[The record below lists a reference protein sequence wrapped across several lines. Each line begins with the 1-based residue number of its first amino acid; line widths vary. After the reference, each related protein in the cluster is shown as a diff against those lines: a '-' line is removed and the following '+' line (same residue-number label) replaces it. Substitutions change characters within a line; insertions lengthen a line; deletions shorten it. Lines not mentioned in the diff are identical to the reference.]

1 MRSGR
6 LSGKT
11 SEDFPILSRSIRNI
25 FVFRIL
31 SALIAVLTISLV
43 SFSQYKKSTID
54 PPPPPPHPDTE
65 IVGGDSLEMISPV
78 RPTIPI
84 STEDFSRKEYPADLN
99 TPKNITTEA
108 IYDPEAGMYVLHT
121 RLGEKDILTPFL
133 MNAADYHD
141 MVNRQEMQDYFRSQN
156 SLNFEQKGR
165 EPFNILDMNFALGPL
180 EKVFGPG
187 GVRLT
192 TQGSVQ
198 ISAGVKSNKTDNP
211 ALSLRSRR
219 KTYFD
224 FNQKI
229 QATINASVGDKMK
242 FNMNYN
248 TDATFNFDQQKLKL
262 QYEGK
267 EDEIIKNI
275 EAGNVSMTTGSSLI
289 RGGTALFGAKAKL
302 QFGKLTLTGLLSQQN
317 SESKTIS
324 TQGGVQSTDFAIS
337 AADYDANRHFFLS
350 QYFYSHY
357 DDNCAKLPYVAS
369 GVNITR
375 IEVWITNKTQ
385 KFDESRNFVAFMDL
399 GETSRL
405 GNDYWTPDFAVPV
418 PSNQSNNLLQILKNN
433 FPAARNINQ
442 VTEVLRPL
450 SAYGIEGG
458 KDYEKVESARLLS
471 SSEFTLNAALGYIS
485 LKQALNTDEV
495 LGVAFEYTY
504 NGKVYQVGEFSGDV
518 PTTDNALYLK
528 LLRGTTVTPKLPM
541 WQLMMKNVYSLGAYQ
556 IQKKDFRLNVK
567 FLSDSTGVEI
577 PYLPVGSISN
587 KPLLQVV
594 GLDRI
599 DSNGESVSDGIFDF
613 IEGYTIQTSN
623 GKIIFPVAEPFGAN
637 LRTQIANEAIADR
650 YVYQELYDSTLV
662 VAKQF
667 ADKNKFTLYGK
678 YTSGKGSQ
686 INLGAMNVPRGS
698 VVVTAGGATLVENSD
713 YTVDY
718 SMGIVTITNQSIID
732 SGTNVSVS
740 LENQSMFSMQRKTLM
755 GLDAQYRFNKDLTI
769 GATMLHFGE
778 RSLTE
783 KVGIG
788 EETIN
793 NTMFGVNLSFNK
805 KFMWLTDLLNKVP
818 TINAVAPSSLTLTAE
833 YAQLVPS
840 RQKTGTNQGSSYVD
854 DFETSQT
861 AVDLRNPYSWFL
873 ASTPQ
878 DNGPDPLFPEASLS
892 NDPAYGKNRGLLA
905 WNYIDRIFTQKN
917 SSMLPGYLKNDLKQ
931 LSNPYVR
938 EIQVRE
944 IYPGRE
950 TNYGD
955 ANYIQ
960 TLNLSFYPKERG
972 PYNVD
977 ADNID
982 SDGMLLSPEKRWGGI
997 MRKLD
1002 NPNFES
1008 SNVEYIQFWLLDPFL
1023 DKDAPA
1029 NPGGDLYFNFG
1040 EISEDILKDGMKSYE
1055 NGLPVDGNEEFI
1067 EETVWGKISKQN
1079 SLTYAFENAPDARLL
1094 QDVGLDGIPT
1104 EEEFTFPTYG
1114 GFVDKLRTRLS
1125 AEAIAR
1131 MQDDPLSVFNDPA
1144 GDNYHF
1150 FRSDYYDQQ
1159 HTSILD
1165 RYKHY
1170 NGVEGNSL
1178 SPDQSPNRQYQSSRA
1193 VPDVE
1198 DINQDNTLNEYERYF
1213 QYKVSIRPE
1222 DLVVGR
1228 NYVTDRQV
1236 SVVPVRDGQQEAVW
1250 YQFKIPL
1257 SNPDKVVGGI
1267 SDFSTIRFAR
1277 IFMTGFSETTHLRF
1291 GSLELVRG
1299 EWRDYKFNLNS
1310 RNDSPAEG
1318 DVDMSVVNIEENS
1331 KRQPVNYILPPG
1343 VTRIQDASAASAT
1356 QLNEQSLQLKLTG
1369 IQPGDARGIYK
1380 NTQMDLRIYKRLQ
1393 MWVHAE
1399 AEVDD
1404 RTNLKDGDLALFVRI
1419 GSDVKNNYYEYEIP
1433 LEITAPGVYNN
1444 YSSADRWIVW
1454 PLQNFLDLPFELFT
1468 NAKTERN
1475 HQMSLGTEGVG
1486 YMKLFSVR
1494 DPENQ
1499 RNSVSVLGNPSLSDV
1514 RTMLIGVRNKSNT
1527 VKDGTIWLN
1536 ELKVTEFNQ
1545 EGGWAAKVNANLA
1558 ISDVA
1563 TVNFAMHKET
1573 AGFGAVDQGLASR
1586 RLDNYDQYNFSIQGN
1601 AGKLLPEKVKLSAPI
1616 YYSKSSETTTPK
1628 YNPLD
1633 QDILLKEALKAAT
1646 SKAEKDS
1653 ISRYAL
1659 TKNISESFSISN
1671 LRFNISSTNAMPWDP
1686 ANFTFA
1692 FNFNKQRK
1700 FDPTTEYDNT
1710 SDYRGSFQYSYS
1722 PYFKPWKP
1730 FEKLQGKSKFQKFL
1744 KEWQLNWLF
1753 NNLTFFTNMSRHYYE
1768 QQTRSEV
1775 DVDMQL
1781 PVQVSKNFLWDRQL
1795 SLNWNPTQSLS
1806 LSFQSNTTARIEE
1819 TLGAVNKKLFPDKY
1833 RDWKDTVINSIKGLG
1848 TPWNYNQTF
1857 TGSYKAPFNKIPFLD
1872 YLTGNLSYTSNYQWD
1887 RGTQV
1892 QGVDMGNQISN
1903 QTTWNADARFNFETL
1918 YNHSKFLKEINQRFS
1933 NRGSMAARNPAAAKR
1948 NNANQKDKSRRLTK
1962 SLKLSPDSTTIFT
1975 HNLKTKEV
1983 AVTATVKGKPLA
1995 LQTNVLDENRV
2006 EILNKVDAI
2015 VDLTVREKVKKEK
2028 KNLSK
2033 EIIAHGLRFLMAPR
2047 SFSMRWRQNHSL
2059 NLPLF
2064 SPSVGD
2070 VFGQTNANG
2079 PMAPGLGFAFGFYD
2093 ESYVDKALENGWLLT
2108 DGSSTSPAIW
2118 NKGEEFHFE
2127 LTLEPIRGLKITL
2140 TENLTDNRT
2149 NQVQF
2154 MYSGMPT
2161 SRTGSYTRTHVALA
2175 SALKGCKA
2183 EDGYASDAFSRFLE
2197 YIPEIA
2203 TRYEER
2209 YAQIRYP
2216 DAGFLQGSPLAGAVY
2231 DPKVGSVSQTSSDV
2245 LIPAFLAAY
2254 SGKDPKKVSLN
2265 LFPGLSS
2272 VLPNWKITYDG
2283 FVNLGNMKK
2292 WFKSFTVQHA
2302 YNCTYSAGSYT
2313 SYLNWIGVDGE
2324 FGFTLDESSG
2334 NPIPSSPY
2342 NISSVAITERFN
2354 PLIGFNATLNND
2366 LKVNLQYTDSRT
2378 LSLNSQA
2385 GQIVETGSRQI
2396 TIGAG
2401 YKIANFNKIIKIGSR
2416 QGGVSNDLSID
2427 LDLNFANNSSL
2438 IRRIETAYTQAT
2450 QGTKSFSLNF
2460 MASYV
2465 LSRRITLAAF
2475 FDHQVNTP
2483 LVSSSAFPTS
2493 NSNFGVSINMS
2504 LAR

>member
-1 MRSGR
+1 MA
-6 LSGKT
+6 
-11 SEDFPILSRSIRNI
+11 
-25 FVFRIL
+25 
-31 SALIAVLTISLV
+31 ALIAVLTLSLA
-43 SFSQYKKSTID
+43 SFSQYTKSTLD
-54 PPPPPPHPDTE
+54 PPPPPPVPDTR
-65 IVGGDSLEMISPV
+65 VTGGDSLELQTPV
-78 RPTIPI
+78 RPTVQIRA
-84 STEDFSRKEYPADLN
+84 EDFEGKEYPADLKN
-99 TPKNITTEA
+99 PKNITTQA
-108 IYDPEAGMYVLHT
+108 VYDPESGMYVLHT
-121 RLGEKDILTPFL
+121 RIGEKDIITPF
-133 MNAADYHD
+133 MMTAEDYHRIANRED
-141 MVNRQEMQDYFRSQN
+141 MYDYFRSQN
-156 SLNFEQKGR
+156 SANYEKKGK
-165 EPFNILDMNFALGPL
+165 EAFNILDMNFALGPL

-192 TQGSVQ
+192 TQGSIQ
-198 ISAGVKSNKTDNP
+198 LSAGVKSNKTDNP
-211 ALSLRSRR
+211 ALSLKSRR

-224 FNQKI
+224 FDQKI

-248 TDATFNFDQQKLKL
+248 TDATFSFDSQKLKL

-267 EDEIIKNI
+267 EDEIIKNL

-324 TQGGVQSTDFAIS
+324 TQGGVQSTKFEIS
-337 AADYDANRHFFLS
+337 TADYDANRHFFLS
-350 QYFYSHY
+350 QYFYQHY
-357 DDNCAKLPYVAS
+357 DEFCSKLPYVSS
-369 GVNITR
+369 GINITR

-385 KFDESRNFVAFMDL
+385 KFDESRNFVSFMDL
-399 GETSRL
+399 GENSRL
-405 GNDYWTPDFAVPV
+405 GNDYWTPDMSVPV
-418 PSNQSNNLLQILKNN
+418 PSNSSNNLLQVIKTEY
-433 FPAARNINQ
+433 PAARNINQ
-442 VTEVLRPL
+442 VTEALKPL
-450 SAYGIEGG
+450 QAFGIEGG
-458 KDYEKVESARLLS
+458 KDFEKVESARLLN
-471 SSEFTLNAALGYIS
+471 SSEYTLNSALGYIS

-495 LGVAFEYTY
+495 LAVAFEYTY

-518 PTTDNALYLK
+518 SSTESALFLK
-528 LLRGTTVTPKLPM
+528 MLRGTTVSPRLPM
-541 WQLMMKNVYSLGAYQ
+541 WQLMMKNIYSLGAYQ
-556 IQKKDFRLNVK
+556 IQKSNFKLNIK
-567 FLSDSTGVEI
+567 FLSDSTGIEI
-577 PYLPVGSISN
+577 PYLPVGPIAN
-587 KPLLQVV
+587 QPLLRVM
-594 GLDRI
+594 GLDQI

-613 IEGYTIQTSN
+613 IEGYTIQTSS
-623 GKIIFPVAEPFGAN
+623 GKVIFPVAEPFGSN
-637 LRTQIANEAIADR
+637 LRRKIGNDALADP

-667 ADKNKFTLYGK
+667 ADKNKFTISGE
-678 YTSGKGSQ
+678 YTSGRGSQ

-698 VVVTAGGATLVENSD
+698 VVVTAGGAVLTENSD

-769 GATMLHFGE
+769 GGTLLHFGE
-778 RSLTE
+778 KSLTE
-783 KVGIG
+783 KVAIG
-788 EETIN
+788 DEIIN
-793 NTMFGVNLSFNK
+793 NTMFGVNLSYNK
-805 KFMWLTDLLNKVP
+805 QFMWLTNLLNKVP
-818 TINAVAPSSLTLTAE
+818 TINATAPSTFSLTAE
-833 YAQLVPS
+833 YARLVPS
-840 RQKTGTNQGSSYVD
+840 KQKTGTNQGSSYVD

-861 AVDLRNPYSWFL
+861 GVDLRNPYSWFL

-878 DNGPDPLFPEASLS
+878 DNSSDALFPEASLS
-892 NDPAYGKNRGLLA
+892 NNPAYGKNRALLA

-944 IYPGRE
+944 IYPGRN

-960 TLNLSFYPKERG
+960 TLNLSFYPRERG

-982 SDGMLLSPEKRWGGI
+982 ADGNLLNPEKRWGGI
-997 MRKLD
+997 MRKLE
-1002 NPNFES
+1002 NSNFES

-1023 DKDAPA
+1023 DPDAPA

-1055 NGLPVDGNEEFI
+1055 NGLPVDGNDEFI
-1067 EETVWGKISKQN
+1067 EETVWGKVSKQN
-1079 SLTYAFENAPDARLL
+1079 SLTYAFENTPDARLL
-1094 QDVGLDGIPT
+1094 QDVGLDGIST
-1104 EEEFTFPTYG
+1104 EQEFSFPTYADFLESLRG
-1114 GFVDKLRTRLS
+1114 KLS
-1125 AEAIAR
+1125 PEAIVR
-1131 MQDDPLSVFNDPA
+1131 MQEDPASVFNDPA

-1150 FRSDYYDQQ
+1150 FRSDYYDAQ

-1178 SPDQSPNRQYQSSRA
+1178 SPDQSSNPQYQSSRS

-1213 QYKVSIRPE
+1213 QYRVSIRPE
-1222 DLVVGR
+1222 DLVVGK

-1236 SVVPVRDGQQEAVW
+1236 TKIPTREGSQDAVW

-1257 SNPDKVVGGI
+1257 SSPDKVVGGI

-1277 IFMTGFSETTHLRF
+1277 IFMTGFSEVTHLRF

-1310 RNDSPAEG
+1310 RNDAPAEG
-1318 DVDMSVVNIEENS
+1318 ELDMSVVNIEENS
-1331 KRQPVNYILPPG
+1331 NRTPVAYVLPPG
-1343 VTRIQDASAASAT
+1343 VTRIQDSSSAAAT

-1380 NTQMDLRIYKRLQ
+1380 NTQLDLRIYKRLQ

-1399 AEVDD
+1399 AEIDD
-1404 RTNLKDGDLALFVRI
+1404 RTNLKDGDLAIFVRL

-1433 LEITAPGVYNN
+1433 LDITPEGVYHNN
-1444 YSSADRWIVW
+1444 SAADRWLVW
-1454 PLQNFLDLPFELFT
+1454 PQNNFLDLPFEILT
-1468 NAKTERN
+1468 NTKVERN
-1475 HQMSLGTEGVG
+1475 RMMSEGMEGVG
-1486 YMKLFSVR
+1486 YTRLYSTR
-1494 DPENQ
+1494 DPGNQ
-1499 RNSVSVLGNPSLSDV
+1499 RNTVSVLGNPSLSDV
-1514 RTMLIGVRNKSNT
+1514 RTMLIGIRNKSNT
-1527 VKDGTIWLN
+1527 VKDGTVWVN

-1558 ISDVA
+1558 ISDIA

-1573 AGFGAVDQGLASR
+1573 AGFGSVDQGLSAR
-1586 RLDNYDQYNFSIQGN
+1586 RLDNYDQYNVAVQGN
-1601 AGKLLPEKVKLSAPI
+1601 VGKLVPEKLKLSAPV
-1616 YYSKSSETTTPK
+1616 YYSRSSETSTPK

-1633 QDILLKEALKAAT
+1633 QDILLKDALSAAT
-1646 SKAEKDS
+1646 TKAEKDS

-1659 TKNISESFSISN
+1659 TKKVTESFSLSN
-1671 LRFNISSTNAMPWDP
+1671 LRFNVTSKNAMPWDP
-1686 ANFTFA
+1686 ANFTVA
-1692 FNFNKQRK
+1692 FNFNKQRNM
-1700 FDPTTEYDNT
+1700 DPTTEYENT

-1722 PYFKPWKP
+1722 PYFKPFKP
-1730 FEKLQGKSKFQKFL
+1730 FSGLKGKSKLQKFL
-1744 KEWQLNWLF
+1744 KDWQLNWLF
-1753 NNLTFFTNMSRHYYE
+1753 NNLTFYTSMSRHYYE
-1768 QQTRSEV
+1768 QQTRSEL

-1781 PVQVSKNFLWDRQL
+1781 PVQVSKNFLWDRQF
-1795 SLNWNPTQSLS
+1795 SINWNPTQSLT
-1806 LSFQSNTTARIEE
+1806 LSFSSNTTARIEE
-1819 TLGAVNKKLFPDKY
+1819 TIGAVNKKLFPDKY

-1872 YLTGNLSYTSNYQWD
+1872 YLSANVTYSSNYQWD
-1887 RGTQV
+1887 RGTQL
-1892 QGVDMGNQISN
+1892 QGVDMGNTIQN
-1903 QTTWNADARFNFETL
+1903 QTTWNADARLNFETL

-1933 NRGSMAARNPAAAKR
+1933 AKSGARAGKNAGAARKNVKKDV
-1948 NNANQKDKSRRLTK
+1948 KDKKVEKTIQ
-1962 SLKLSPDSTTIFT
+1962 LSSDSTTVFR
-1975 HNLKTKEV
+1975 HNLKTKDV
-1983 AVTATVKGKPLA
+1983 ALTATVKGKHYKLE
-1995 LQTNVLDENRV
+1995 TKVIDENSV
-2006 EILNKVDAI
+2006 EILNKGSEI
-2015 VDLTVREKVKKEK
+2015 INLIVREKKKEEK
-2028 KNLSK
+2028 KKFGTELLQ
-2033 EIIAHGLRFLMAPR
+2033 HGVRLLMAPR
-2047 SFSMRWRQNHSL
+2047 SLSFRWRQNHSL

-2064 SPSVGD
+2064 MPSVGD
-2070 VFGQTNANG
+2070 IFGQSTNYG
-2079 PMAPGLGFAFGFYD
+2079 PMTPGLDFAFGFYD
-2093 ESYVDKALENGWLLT
+2093 ESFVDKALDRGWLLT
-2108 DGSSTSPAIW
+2108 DGVSTSPAVW

-2149 NQVQF
+2149 HQVQF

-2161 SRTGSYTRTHVALA
+2161 SRTGSYTRTHMAIA
-2175 SALKGCKA
+2175 TALKSSKA
-2183 EDGYASDAFSRFLE
+2183 ENGYNSEAFNRFLE
-2197 YIPEIA
+2197 YIPVVAE
-2203 TRYEER
+2203 RYEAK
-2209 YAQIRYP
+2209 YAGMYYP
-2216 DAGFLQGSPLAGAVY
+2216 EAGFLEGSPLGGTVY
-2231 DPKVGSVSQTSSDV
+2231 NPEVGRVSRTSSDV
-2245 LIPAFLAAY
+2245 LVPAFIAAY
-2254 SGKDPKKVSLN
+2254 SGMDINKMSLD

-2272 VLPNWKITYDG
+2272 MLPNWKITYDG
-2283 FVNLGNMKK
+2283 FINLGNMKK
-2292 WFKSFTVQHA
+2292 WFKSFTIQHA
-2302 YNCTYSAGSYT
+2302 YNCTYSTGGYS
-2313 SYLNWIGVDGE
+2313 SYLNWVGVNGDY
-2324 FGFTLDESSG
+2324 GFTLDEATQS
-2334 NPIPSSPY
+2334 PVPSSPY

-2366 LKVNLQYTDSRT
+2366 LKINMQYTDSRT
-2378 LSLNSQA
+2378 LNLNSQA

-2416 QGGVSNDLSID
+2416 QGNVSNDLTLD
-2427 LDLNFANNSSL
+2427 LDLNFASNSSL

-2465 LSRRITLAAF
+2465 LSRRITLAAY

>member
-1 MRSGR
+1 M
-6 LSGKT
+6 
-11 SEDFPILSRSIRNI
+11 
-25 FVFRIL
+25 
-31 SALIAVLTISLV
+31 
-43 SFSQYKKSTID
+43 
-54 PPPPPPHPDTE
+54 PPVPDTD
-65 IVGGDSLEMISPV
+65 VKGGDSLEMIYPV
-78 RPTIPI
+78 KPTIPL
-84 STEDFSRKEYPADLN
+84 DFQDFKGREYPSDLRD
-99 TPKNITTEA
+99 PKNITTEVV
-108 IYDPEAGMYVLHT
+108 YDPSSGMYMLHT
-121 RLGEKDILTPFL
+121 RLGEKDIVTPF
-133 MNAADYHD
+133 MMTAEEYHE
-141 MVNRQEMQDYFRSQN
+141 MVNRNEMYDFFRSQN
-156 SLNFEQKGR
+156 TYNFEQKGR

-192 TQGSVQ
+192 TQGSIQ

-211 ALSLRSRR
+211 SLSLRSRR

-248 TDATFNFDQQKLKL
+248 TDATFNFDSQKLKL

-302 QFGKLTLTGLLSQQN
+302 QFGKLTLTGLVSQQN
-317 SESKTIS
+317 SESKSIT
-324 TQGGVQSTDFAIS
+324 TKGGVQSTDFEIS

-350 QYFYSHY
+350 QYFYQNY
-357 DDNCAKLPYVAS
+357 DKFCEKLPYVAS
-369 GVNITR
+369 GINITR

-385 KFDESRNFVAFMDL
+385 KFDESRNFVGFMDL
-399 GETSRL
+399 GENQRL
-405 GNDYWTPDFAVPV
+405 ANDYWKPNLSIPV
-418 PSNQSNNLLQILKNN
+418 PSNQSNDLLNILKTQY
-433 FPAARNINQ
+433 PGARNINQ
-442 VTEVLRPL
+442 VTEVLKPL
-450 SAYGIEGG
+450 NAYGIEGG
-458 KDYEKVESARLLS
+458 KDFEKVESARLLN
-471 SSEFTLNAALGYIS
+471 SSEYTLNSSLGYIS

-495 LGVAFEYTY
+495 LAVAFEYTY
-504 NGKVYQVGEFSGDV
+504 NGKVYQVGEFSADV
-518 PTTDNALYLK
+518 TSTESALYLK
-528 LLRGTTVTPKLPM
+528 MLRGTTVTPYLPM

-556 IQKKDFRLNVK
+556 IQKNNFKMNIK
-567 FLSDSTGVEI
+567 FLSDSTGIEI
-577 PYLPVGSISN
+577 PYLPVASISN
-587 KPLLQVV
+587 KPLIQVM

-623 GKIIFPVAEPFGAN
+623 GKIIFPVAEPFGEN
-637 LRTQIANEAIADR
+637 LRREINNDALAAP

-667 ADKNKFTLYGK
+667 ADKNKFTLTGQ
-678 YTSGKGSQ
+678 YTSGRGST

-698 VVVTAGGATLVENSD
+698 VVVTAGGAVLTENSD

-718 SMGIVTITNQSIID
+718 SMGIVTITNQSIIE

-755 GLDAQYRFNKDLTI
+755 GLDAQYSFNKDLTL
-769 GATMLHFGE
+769 GGTLLHFGE
-778 RSLTE
+778 KSLTE

-788 EETIN
+788 EELIN
-793 NTMFGVNLSFNK
+793 NTMFGFNLNYNK
-805 KFMWLTDLLNKVP
+805 QFMWLTNLVNKIP
-818 TINAVAPSSLTLTAE
+818 TVNATAPSVFNMKAE
-833 YAQLVPS
+833 YAQIVPAK
-840 RQKTGTNQGSSYVD
+840 QKTGTNQGSSYVD

-861 AVDLRNPYSWFL
+861 GVDLRNPYSWFL

-878 DNGPDPLFPEASLS
+878 DNSSDALFPEASLS
-892 NDPAYGKNRGLLA
+892 NNPDYGKNRALLA

-950 TNYGD
+950 TSYGD
-955 ANYIQ
+955 QNYIQ

-982 SDGMLLSPEKRWGGI
+982 SDGSLLNPEKRWGGI
-997 MRKLD
+997 MRRIE
-1002 NPNFES
+1002 NSNFET
-1008 SNVEYIQFWLLDPFL
+1008 SNVEYLQFWLLDPFL
-1023 DKDAPA
+1023 DEDGKK

-1055 NGLPVDGNEEFI
+1055 NGLPVDGNNEFI
-1067 EETVWGKISKQN
+1067 EETVWGKVSKQN
-1079 SLTYAFENAPDARLL
+1079 SLTYAFENTPDARLL

-1104 EEEFTFPTYG
+1104 SEEFNFPTYSE
-1114 GFVDKLRTRLS
+1114 FIDKLRTRLS
-1125 AEAIAR
+1125 AETVAK
-1131 MQDDPLSVFNDPA
+1131 MQEDPLSVFNDPA

-1150 FRSDYYDQQ
+1150 FRSDYYDAQ

-1178 SPDQSPNRQYQSSRA
+1178 SPDQSSNPQYQSSRA

-1222 DLVVGR
+1222 DLEVGR
-1228 NYVTDRQV
+1228 NYVTDKQV
-1236 SVVPVRDGQQEAVW
+1236 SSITTRDGRQEAVW

-1257 SNPDKVVGGI
+1257 SSPDKIVGGI

-1277 IFMTGFSETTHLRF
+1277 IFMTGFEETTHLRF

-1318 DVDMSVVNIEENS
+1318 ELDMSVVNIEENS
-1331 KRQPVNYILPPG
+1331 RRSPVNYILPPG
-1343 VTRIQDASAASAT
+1343 VTRIQDASAATAT
-1356 QLNEQSLQLKLTG
+1356 LLNEQSLQLKLTG

-1399 AEVDD
+1399 ADIDD
-1404 RTNLKDGDLALFVRI
+1404 RTNLKNGDLAIFIRV

-1433 LEITAPGVYNN
+1433 LDITPARSDYNN
-1444 YSSADRWIVW
+1444 NSTADRWIVW
-1454 PLQNFLDLPFELFT
+1454 PQNNFLDLPFELFT
-1468 NAKTERN
+1468 DTKVERN
-1475 HQMSLGTEGVG
+1475 HLMSEGVEGVG
-1486 YMKLFSVR
+1486 YRYLYSTR
-1494 DPENQ
+1494 DPDNQ
-1499 RNSVSVLGNPSLSDV
+1499 RNTVSVMGNPSLSDV
-1514 RTMLIGVRNKSNT
+1514 RTMLIGIRNKSNT
-1527 VKDGTIWLN
+1527 VKNGTVWVN

-1545 EGGWAAKVNANLA
+1545 DGGWAAKVNANLA
-1558 ISDVA
+1558 ISDIA
-1563 TVNFAMHKET
+1563 TINFAMHKET
-1573 AGFGAVDQGLASR
+1573 AGFGGVDQGLSAR
-1586 RLDNYDQYNFSIQGN
+1586 RLDNYDQYNIAVQGN
-1601 AGKLLPEKVKLSAPI
+1601 LGKLLPEKVKLSAPI
-1616 YYSKSSETTTPK
+1616 YYSKSSETSTPK

-1633 QDILLKEALKAAT
+1633 QDILLKDALAAAT

-1653 ISRYAL
+1653 IKNYAL
-1659 TKNISESFSISN
+1659 TKKVTESFSLTN
-1671 LRFNISSTNAMPWDP
+1671 LRFNVTSKNPMPWDP
-1686 ANFTFA
+1686 ANFTIA
-1692 FNFNKQRK
+1692 FNFNKQRN
-1700 FDPTTEYDNT
+1700 FDPTTEYENT

-1722 PYFKPWKP
+1722 PYFKPWRP
-1730 FEKLQGKSKFQKFL
+1730 FGNLKGKSKLQKFL
-1744 KEWQLNWLF
+1744 KEWQFNWLF
-1753 NNLTFFTNMSRHYYE
+1753 NNLTFYTGMSRHYYE
-1768 QQTRSEV
+1768 EQTRSEV
-1775 DVDMQL
+1775 DVNMQL

-1795 SLNWNPTQSLS
+1795 SLNWNPTQSLT
-1806 LSFQSNTTARIEE
+1806 LSFESNTTARIEE
-1819 TLGAVNKKLFPDKY
+1819 TVGAVNKKLFPDKY

-1848 TPWNYNQTF
+1848 TPWNYTQTF

-1887 RGTQV
+1887 RGVQV
-1892 QGVDMGNQISN
+1892 QDVDMGNNIRN

-1918 YNHSKFLKEINQRFS
+1918 YNHSKYLKEINQRF
-1933 NRGSMAARNPAAAKR
+1933 AARNNAR
-1948 NNANQKDKSRRLTK
+1948 NNRRNGNSGNDSEKEKKEPLKKVDKSIQLA
-1962 SLKLSPDSTTIFT
+1962 DSSIVFV
-1975 HNLKTKEV
+1975 HNLKTKNV
-1983 AVTATVKGKPLA
+1983 SVIAKHNAKPFPLR
-1995 LQTNVLDENRV
+1995 TKVLDENKI
-2006 EILNKVDAI
+2006 EILTHGTDVIDI
-2015 VDLTVREKVKKEK
+2015 TVRERRAQKKTDWG
-2028 KNLSK
+2028 K
-2033 EIIAHGLRFLMAPR
+2033 EIAQHSLRLLMAPR
-2047 SFSMRWRQNHSL
+2047 SFAFRWRQNHSL
-2059 NLPLF
+2059 DLPLF
-2064 SPSVGD
+2064 RPSVGD
-2070 VFGQTNANG
+2070 IFGQSNKYG
-2079 PMAPGLGFAFGFYD
+2079 PMSPGLDFAFGFFD
-2093 ESYVDKALENGWLLT
+2093 ESYVDKALERGWLLT
-2108 DGSSTSPAIW
+2108 DGQNTSPAIW

-2127 LTLEPIRGLKITL
+2127 LNLEPIRGLKITL
-2140 TENLTDNRT
+2140 TDNLTDNRT

-2154 MYSGMPT
+2154 MYSDMPT
-2161 SRTGSYTRTHVALA
+2161 SRTGSYTRTHVAIKT
-2175 SALKGCKA
+2175 ALKSSNA
-2183 EDGYASDAFSRFLE
+2183 ADGYNSDAFNRFLE
-2197 YIPEIA
+2197 YIPVIA
-2203 TRYEER
+2203 ERYEEH
-2209 YAQIRYP
+2209 YKDMYYP
-2216 DAGFLQGSPLAGAVY
+2216 KSGFMNGNPLGGTQY
-2231 DPKVGSVSQTSSDV
+2231 NPEVGSVSRTSSDV
-2245 LIPAFLAAY
+2245 LIPAFIAAY
-2254 SGKDPKKVSLN
+2254 SGSDPKKITLN

-2272 VLPNWKITYDG
+2272 MLPNWKVTYDG
-2283 FVNLGNMKK
+2283 FINIGNMKK
-2292 WFKSFTVQHA
+2292 WFKTFTVQHA
-2302 YNCTYSAGSYT
+2302 YNCTYSTGSYS
-2313 SYLNWIGVDGE
+2313 SYLNWIGVDGDY
-2324 FGFTLDESSG
+2324 GFTLDDATQS
-2334 NPIPSSPY
+2334 PIPSSPY

-2354 PLIGFNATLNND
+2354 PLIGFNVTLQND
-2366 LKVNLQYTDSRT
+2366 LRVNMQYVDSRT
-2378 LSLNSQA
+2378 LNLNSQA
-2385 GQIVETGSRQI
+2385 GQIVETSSRQI

-2401 YKIANFNKIIKIGSR
+2401 YKLANFNKIIKIGSR
-2416 QGGVSNDLSID
+2416 QGGVSNDLSLDI
-2427 LDLNFANNSSL
+2427 DLNFANNSSL
-2438 IRRIETAYTQAT
+2438 IRRIETVYTQAT

-2465 LSRRITLAAF
+2465 LSRRITLAAY

-2493 NSNFGVSINMS
+2493 NSNFGVSVNMS

>member
-1 MRSGR
+1 M
-6 LSGKT
+6 
-11 SEDFPILSRSIRNI
+11 
-25 FVFRIL
+25 V
-31 SALIAVLTISLV
+31 AVLIVVLALSVV
-43 SFSQYKKSTID
+43 SYSQYTKSTLT
-54 PPPPPPHPDTE
+54 PPPPPPVPDTR
-65 IVGGDSLEMISPV
+65 VTGGDSVKLISPV
-78 RPTIPI
+78 QTTVPI
-84 STEDFSRKEYPADLN
+84 EASDYKGEEHPLDLRN
-99 TPKNITTEA
+99 PSNITTEA
-108 IYDPEAGMYVLHT
+108 VYDPASGMYVIHT
-121 RLGEKDILTPFL
+121 KIGDKDIITP
-133 MNAADYHD
+133 MMMTAEEYHE
-141 MVNRQEMQDYFRSQN
+141 MVNRDEMYDYFRAQN
-156 SLNFEQKGR
+156 AANFEQKGK

-192 TQGSVQ
+192 TQGSIQ
-198 ISAGVKSNKTDNP
+198 LSAGVKSNKTDNP
-211 ALSLRSRR
+211 ALSLKSRR

-248 TDATFNFDQQKLKL
+248 TDATFSFDSQKLKL

-302 QFGKLTLTGLLSQQN
+302 QFGKLTLTGLVSQQN
-317 SESKTIS
+317 SESKSIS
-324 TQGGVQSTDFAIS
+324 TKGGVQSTEFEIS

-350 QYFYSHY
+350 QYFYDNY
-357 DDNCAKLPYVAS
+357 DKFCEKLPYVAS
-369 GVNITR
+369 GINITR

-399 GETSRL
+399 GENTRL
-405 GNDYWTPDFAVPV
+405 ASDYWTPDMSIPV
-418 PSNQSNNLLQILKNN
+418 PSNNSNNLLSILKNQY
-433 FPAARNINQ
+433 PEARNINQ
-442 VTEVLRPL
+442 VTEVLKPL
-450 SAYGIEGG
+450 NAYGIEGG
-458 KDYEKVESARLLS
+458 KDFEKVESARLLN
-471 SSEFTLNAALGYIS
+471 SSEYTLNSALGYIS

-495 LGVAFEYTY
+495 LAVAFEYSF

-518 PTTDNALYLK
+518 TSTESALYLK
-528 LLRGTTVTPKLPM
+528 MLRGTTVSPKLPM
-541 WQLMMKNVYSLGAYQ
+541 WQLMMKNIYSLGAYQ
-556 IQKKDFRLNVK
+556 IQKNNFKMNIK

-577 PYLPVGSISN
+577 PYLPIGPISN
-587 KPLLQVV
+587 QPLIQVM

-613 IEGYTIQTSN
+613 IEGYTIQSSN
-623 GKIIFPVAEPFGAN
+623 GKIIFPVAEPFGKN
-637 LRTQIANEAIADR
+637 LKRAINNDALSAP

-667 ADKNKFTLYGK
+667 ADKNKFLLTGQY
-678 YTSGKGSQ
+678 SSSRGSQ

-698 VVVTAGGATLVENSD
+698 VVVTAGGAVLTENSD

-755 GLDAQYRFNKDLTI
+755 GLDAQYKFNKDLTV
-769 GATMLHFGE
+769 GGTFLHFGE
-778 RSLTE
+778 KSLTE

-788 EETIN
+788 DEIIN
-793 NTMFGVNLSFNK
+793 NAIFGFNVNYNK
-805 KFMWLTDLLNKVP
+805 QFMWLTNLINKIP
-818 TINAVAPSSLTLTAE
+818 TINATAPSSFSLKAE
-833 YAQLVPS
+833 YAQLVPMK
-840 RQKTGTNQGSSYVD
+840 QKTGTNRGSSYVD

-861 AVDLRNPYSWFL
+861 GVDLRNPYSWFL

-878 DNGPDPLFPEASLS
+878 DNSADALFPEASLS
-892 NDPAYGKNRGLLA
+892 NNPDYGKNRALLA
-905 WNYIDRIFTQKN
+905 WYYIDRIFTQKN

-944 IYPGRE
+944 IYPGRD
-950 TNYGD
+950 NSYGD

-960 TLNLSFYPKERG
+960 TLNLSFYPRERG

-977 ADNID
+977 VDNID
-982 SDGMLLSPEKRWGGI
+982 AEGNLLNPEKRWGGI
-997 MRKLD
+997 MRKIE
-1002 NPNFES
+1002 NSNFES
-1008 SNVEYIQFWLLDPFL
+1008 SNVEYLQFWLLDPFL
-1023 DKDAPA
+1023 DENGKN

-1055 NGLPVDGNEEFI
+1055 NGLPVDGNNDFM
-1067 EETVWGKISKQN
+1067 EETVWGKVSKQN
-1079 SLTYAFENAPDARLL
+1079 SLTYAFENTPDARLL
-1094 QDVGLDGIPT
+1094 QDVGLDGIST
-1104 EEEFTFPTYG
+1104 EEEFSFPTYAD
-1114 GFVDKLRTRLS
+1114 FVDKLRTKLPVETV
-1125 AEAIAR
+1125 AK
-1131 MQDDPLSVFNDPA
+1131 MQDDPMSVLNDPA

-1150 FRSDYYDQQ
+1150 FRSDYYDSQ

-1178 SPDQSPNRQYQSSRA
+1178 SPDQSDNPQYQSSRA

-1222 DLVVGR
+1222 DLQVGR
-1228 NYVTDRQV
+1228 NYVTDKQV
-1236 SVVPVRDGQQEAVW
+1236 TSITTREGPQEAVW

-1257 SNPDKVVGGI
+1257 SSPDKVVGGI
-1267 SDFSTIRFAR
+1267 NDFSTIRFAR
-1277 IFMTGFSETTHLRF
+1277 IFMTGFSEVTHLRF

-1318 DVDMSVVNIEENS
+1318 ELDMSVVNIEENS
-1331 KRQPVNYILPPG
+1331 KRSPVNYVLPPG
-1343 VTRIQDASAASAT
+1343 VSRIQDASAATAT

-1399 AEVDD
+1399 ADVDD
-1404 RTNLKDGDLALFVRI
+1404 KTNLKDGDLAIFVRV

-1433 LEITAPGVYNN
+1433 LDITPPSSKYNN
-1444 YSSADRWIVW
+1444 LSSADRWIVW
-1454 PLQNFLDLPFELFT
+1454 PKNNFLDLPLEFLT
-1468 NAKTERN
+1468 DAKVERN
-1475 HQMSLGTEGVG
+1475 RAMSEGQEGVG
-1486 YMKLFSVR
+1486 YRYLYSVR
-1494 DPENQ
+1494 DPNNQ
-1499 RNSVSVLGNPSLSDV
+1499 RNTVSVMGNPSLSDV

-1527 VKDGTIWLN
+1527 VKDGTIWVN

-1563 TVNFAMHKET
+1563 TVSFAMHKET
-1573 AGFGAVDQGLASR
+1573 AGFGGVDQGLSAR
-1586 RLDNYDQYNFSIQGN
+1586 RLDNYDQYNIAVQGN
-1601 AGKLLPEKVKLSAPI
+1601 IGKLFPEKVKLSAPV
-1616 YYSKSSETTTPK
+1616 YYSRSSETSTPK

-1633 QDILLKEALKAAT
+1633 QDILLKDALEAAT
-1646 SKAEKDS
+1646 TKAEKDS
-1653 ISRYAL
+1653 IKNYAL
-1659 TKNISESFSISN
+1659 TKKITESFSLTN
-1671 LRFNISSTNAMPWDP
+1671 MRFNVTSKNSMPWDP
-1686 ANFTFA
+1686 ANFTVA
-1692 FNFNKQRK
+1692 FNFNKQRNM
-1700 FDPTTEYDNT
+1700 DPTTEYENT

-1730 FEKLQGKSKFQKFL
+1730 FSKLKGKSKLQKFL
-1744 KEWQLNWLF
+1744 KDWQLNWLF
-1753 NNLTFFTNMSRHYYE
+1753 NNLTFYTSMSRHYYE
-1768 QQTRSEV
+1768 QQTRSEL
-1775 DVDMQL
+1775 DVNMQL

-1795 SLNWNPTQSLS
+1795 SLNWNPTQSLT
-1806 LSFQSNTTARIEE
+1806 LSFESNTTARIEE
-1819 TLGAVNKKLFPDKY
+1819 TIGAVNKKLFPDKY
-1833 RDWKDTVINSIKGLG
+1833 RDWKDTVMNSIRGLG
-1848 TPWNYNQTF
+1848 TPWNYSQTF

-1872 YLTGNLSYTSNYQWD
+1872 YITANVSYTSNYQWD
-1887 RGTQV
+1887 RGVKV
-1892 QGVDMGNQISN
+1892 QDVDLGNSIRN
-1903 QTTWNADARFNFETL
+1903 QTTWNADARLNFETL
-1918 YNHSKFLKEINQRFS
+1918 YNHSKLLKEINQRFS
-1933 NRGSMAARNPAAAKR
+1933 ARKGNRNINNRNAK
-1948 NNANQKDKSRRLTK
+1948 NLKNGTKGASGKEEQVKKVEKSVR
-1962 SLKLSPDSTTIFT
+1962 LSPDSTTVFV
-1975 HNLKTKEV
+1975 HNLKTKKLSISGR
-1983 AVTATVKGKPLA
+1983 VKGKPFKLD
-1995 LQTNVLDENRV
+1995 TKVIDENKI
-2006 EILNKVDAI
+2006 EILNKGNEI
-2015 VDLTVREKVKKEK
+2015 VSLTVRERKDEK
-2028 KNLSK
+2028 KTNWGK
-2033 EIIAHGLRFLMAPR
+2033 EVLDHSLRFLMAPR
-2047 SFSMRWRQNHSL
+2047 SFSFRWRQNHSL

-2064 SPSVGD
+2064 RPNVGD
-2070 VFGQTNANG
+2070 VFGQSQNYG
-2079 PMAPGLGFAFGFYD
+2079 PMAPGLDFAFGFYD
-2093 ESYVDKALENGWLLT
+2093 ESYVDKALERGWLLT
-2108 DGSSTSPAIW
+2108 DGQTSPAIW

-2140 TENLTDNRT
+2140 TDNLTDNRT

-2161 SRTGSYTRTHVALA
+2161 SRTGSYTRTHVALKT
-2175 SALKGCKA
+2175 ALKSSNA
-2183 EDGYASDAFSRFLE
+2183 EDGYSSEAFNRFLE
-2197 YIPEIA
+2197 YIPVIA
-2203 TRYEER
+2203 QRYEDK
-2209 YAQIRYP
+2209 YSNMYYP
-2216 DAGFLQGSPLAGAVY
+2216 QTGFMEGNPLGGTLY
-2231 DPKVGSVSQTSSDV
+2231 NPEVGRVSRTSSDV

-2254 SGKDPKKVSLN
+2254 SGSDPKKVTLN

-2272 VLPNWKITYDG
+2272 MLPNWKVTYDG
-2283 FVNLGNMKK
+2283 FINLGNMKK
-2292 WFKSFTVQHA
+2292 WFKSFTISHA

-2313 SYLNWIGVDGE
+2313 SYLNWIGVNGDY
-2324 FGFTLDESSG
+2324 GFILNESIQS
-2334 NPIPSSPY
+2334 PMPSSPY

-2354 PLIGFNATLNND
+2354 PLIGFNATLQND
-2366 LKVNLQYTDSRT
+2366 LKVNMQYVDSRT
-2378 LSLNSQA
+2378 LNLNSQA
-2385 GQIVETGSRQI
+2385 GQIVETASRQI

-2416 QGGVSNDLSID
+2416 QGNVSNDLSID
-2427 LDLNFANNSSL
+2427 LDLNFASNSSL

-2465 LSRRITLAAF
+2465 LSRRVTLSAY
-2475 FDHQVNTP
+2475 FDHQINTP

>member
-1 MRSGR
+1 MA
-6 LSGKT
+6 
-11 SEDFPILSRSIRNI
+11 
-25 FVFRIL
+25 
-31 SALIAVLTISLV
+31 ALIAVLTLSIA
-43 SFSQYKKSTID
+43 SFSQYTKSTLD
-54 PPPPPPHPDTE
+54 PPPPPPVPDTSSS
-65 IVGGDSLEMISPV
+65 GGDSVKLISPV
-78 RPTIPI
+78 RPTVQMRA
-84 STEDFSRKEYPADLN
+84 EDFKPGEYPADLRN
-99 TPKNITTEA
+99 PSNIKTEA
-108 IYDPEAGMYVLHT
+108 VYDPQAGMYVLHT
-121 RLGEKDILTPFL
+121 KIGEKDIITPFL
-133 MNAADYHD
+133 MTAEQYHEIA
-141 MVNRQEMQDYFRSQN
+141 NRSEMFDYFHSQN
-156 SLNFEQKGR
+156 QSIFENKGK
-165 EPFNILDMNFALGPL
+165 EAFNILDMNFSLGPL

-198 ISAGVKSNKTDNP
+198 LSAGIKSNKTDNP
-211 ALSLRSRR
+211 ALSLKSRR

-248 TDATFNFDQQKLKL
+248 TDATFSFDSQKLKL

-324 TQGGVQSTDFAIS
+324 TQGGVQSTQYEIS
-337 AADYDANRHFFLS
+337 TADYDANRHFFLS
-350 QYFYSHY
+350 QYFYSNY
-357 DDNCAKLPYVAS
+357 DDFCQKLPYVSS
-369 GVNITR
+369 GINITR

-399 GETSRL
+399 GENSRL
-405 GNDYWTPDFAVPV
+405 GNDYWITDMSVPV
-418 PSNQSNNLLQILKNN
+418 PSNSSNNLLQILKSDY
-433 FPAARNINQ
+433 PSARNINQ
-442 VTEVLRPL
+442 VTEVLKPL
-450 SAYGIEGG
+450 RAYGIEGG
-458 KDYEKVESARLLS
+458 KDFEKVESARLLT
-471 SSEFTLNAALGYIS
+471 SSEYTLNSTLGYIS

-495 LGVAFEYTY
+495 LAVAFEYTY

-518 PTTDNALYLK
+518 ASTESALYLK
-528 LLRGTTVTPKLPM
+528 MLRGTTVSPKLPM

-556 IQKKDFRLNVK
+556 IQKNNFKLNIK
-567 FLSDSTGVEI
+567 YLSDSTGIEI
-577 PYLPVGSISN
+577 PYLPVNPIAN
-587 KPLLQVV
+587 QPLIQVM

-613 IEGYTIQTSN
+613 IEGYTILSSS
-623 GKIIFPVAEPFGAN
+623 GKIIFPVAEPFGSN
-637 LRTQIANEAIADR
+637 LRKKIGNDALAEP

-667 ADKNKFTLYGK
+667 ADKNKFTISGE
-678 YTSGKGSQ
+678 YTSGRGSQ

-698 VVVTAGGATLVENSD
+698 VVVTAGGAVLTENSD

-769 GATMLHFGE
+769 GGTLLHFGE
-778 RSLTE
+778 KSLTE
-783 KVGIG
+783 KVAIG
-788 EETIN
+788 EEIIN
-793 NTMFGVNLSFNK
+793 NTMFGFNLSYNK
-805 KFMWLTDLLNKVP
+805 QFMWLTNLLNKVP
-818 TINAVAPSSLTLTAE
+818 TINAKAPSQLNLVAE

-840 RQKTGTNQGSSYVD
+840 NQKTGTNQGSSYID

-861 AVDLRNPYSWFL
+861 GIDLRNPYSWFL

-878 DNGPDPLFPEASLS
+878 DNSSDALFPEASMS
-892 NDPAYGKNRGLLA
+892 NNPAYGKNRALLA

-977 ADNID
+977 ADDID
-982 SDGMLLSPEKRWGGI
+982 SDGSLLNPEKRWGGI
-997 MRKLD
+997 MRKIE
-1002 NPNFES
+1002 NSNFET
-1008 SNVEYIQFWLLDPFL
+1008 SNVEYLQFWMLDPFL
-1023 DKDAPA
+1023 DKDAPS

-1055 NGLPVDGNEEFI
+1055 NGLPVDGNNEFM
-1067 EETVWGKISKQN
+1067 EETVWGKVSKQN
-1079 SLTYAFENAPDARLL
+1079 SLTYAFENTPDARLL
-1094 QDVGLDGIPT
+1094 QDVGLDGLST
-1104 EEEFTFPTYG
+1104 EEEFNFSTYKD
-1114 GFVDKLRTRLS
+1114 FIEKLRAKLPATTV
-1125 AEAIAR
+1125 AA
-1131 MQDDPLSVFNDPA
+1131 MQDDPMSVFNDPA

-1150 FRSDYYDQQ
+1150 FRSDYYDTQ

-1178 SPDQSPNRQYQSSRA
+1178 SPDQSSNPQYQSNRA

-1222 DLVVGR
+1222 DLVVGK

-1236 SVVPVRDGQQEAVW
+1236 TQVTTRDGAQEAVW

-1257 SNPDKVVGGI
+1257 SSPDKVVGGI

-1277 IFMTGFSETTHLRF
+1277 MFMTGFSEVTHLRF

-1318 DVDMSVVNIEENS
+1318 ELDMSVVNIEENS
-1331 KRQPVNYILPPG
+1331 KRTPVNYVLPPN
-1343 VTRIQDASAASAT
+1343 VTRIQDASSASAT
-1356 QLNEQSLQLKLTG
+1356 LLNEQSLQLKLTG
-1369 IQPGDARGIYK
+1369 VQPGDARGIYK
-1380 NTQMDLRIYKRLQ
+1380 NTQLDLRIYKRLQ

-1399 AEVDD
+1399 ADVDD
-1404 RTNLKDGDLALFVRI
+1404 KTNLKDGDFAVFVCL

-1433 LEITAPGVYNN
+1433 LDVTPPGNYNN
-1444 YSSADRWIVW
+1444 MSSADRWLVW
-1454 PLQNFLDLPFELFT
+1454 PQNNFLDLPFELLT
-1468 NAKTERN
+1468 DAKVERN
-1475 HQMSLGTEGVG
+1475 RRMSEGIEG
-1486 YMKLFSVR
+1486 ASYGKLYSMR
-1494 DPENQ
+1494 DPNNQ
-1499 RNSVSVLGNPSLSDV
+1499 RNTVSVLGNPSLSDV
-1514 RTMLIGVRNKSNT
+1514 RTMLIGIRNKSNT
-1527 VKDGTIWLN
+1527 AKDGTVWIN

-1545 EGGWAAKVNANLA
+1545 QGGWAAKVNGNLA
-1558 ISDVA
+1558 ISDIA

-1573 AGFGAVDQGLASR
+1573 EGFGSVDQGLSAR
-1586 RLDNYDQYNFSIQGN
+1586 RLDNYDQYNFSVQGDV
-1601 AGKLLPEKVKLSAPI
+1601 GKLLPEKLKLNAPV
-1616 YYSKSSETTTPK
+1616 YYSRSNETTTPK

-1633 QDILLKEALKAAT
+1633 QDILLKDALSAAT
-1646 SKAEKDS
+1646 TKAEKDS
-1653 ISRYAL
+1653 IKSYSL
-1659 TKNISESFSISN
+1659 TKKTTESFSISN
-1671 LRFNISSTNAMPWDP
+1671 MRFNVTSKNAMPWDP
-1686 ANFTFA
+1686 ANFTVA
-1692 FNFNKQRK
+1692 FNFNKQRNT
-1700 FDPTTEYDNT
+1700 DPTTEYENT

-1722 PYFKPWKP
+1722 PYFKPLKP
-1730 FEKLQGKSKFQKFL
+1730 FSKIKGKGKFQKFL
-1744 KEWQLNWLF
+1744 KEWQFNWLF
-1753 NNLTFFTNMSRHYYE
+1753 NNLTFYTSMSRHYYE
-1768 QQTRSEV
+1768 QQTRS
-1775 DVDMQL
+1775 DADFDMQL
-1781 PVQVSKNFLWDRQL
+1781 PVQVSKNFLWDRQF
-1795 SLNWNPTQSLS
+1795 SINWNPIQSLT
-1806 LSFQSNTTARIEE
+1806 LSFSSNTTARIEE
-1819 TLGAVNKKLFPDKY
+1819 TIGAVNKKLFPDKY
-1833 RDWKDTVINSIKGLG
+1833 RDWKDTVMNSIKGLG
-1848 TPWNYNQTF
+1848 TPWNYTQTF

-1872 YLTGNLSYTSNYQWD
+1872 YLTGSLGYTSNYQWD

-1892 QGVDMGNQISN
+1892 QGVDLGNTIQN
-1903 QTTWNADARFNFETL
+1903 QTTWNADARINFETL
-1918 YNHSKFLKEINQRFS
+1918 FNHSKYLKSINQRFGKS
-1933 NRGSMAARNPAAAKR
+1933 GAMKNSRDAKGKKSFGK
-1948 NNANQKDKSRRLTK
+1948 KDAKEAEKKKKVEKSIQ
-1962 SLKLSPDSTTIFT
+1962 LSPDTSSMFK
-1975 HNLKTKEV
+1975 HNLKTKNV
-1983 AVTATVKGKPLA
+1983 IVSATANGKRIKLDSK
-1995 LQTNVLDENRV
+1995 VIDENSI
-2006 EILNKVDAI
+2006 EILNRGDYI
-2015 VDLTVREKVKKEK
+2015 VNLVVREDPKKDK
-2028 KNLSK
+2028 KSFSAEVLEYS
-2033 EIIAHGLRFLMAPR
+2033 LRFLMAPR
-2047 SFSMRWRQNHSL
+2047 SLSFRWRQNHSL

-2064 SPSVGD
+2064 MPSVGD
-2070 VFGQTNANG
+2070 VFGQSTAYG
-2079 PMAPGLGFAFGFYD
+2079 PMSPGLDFAFGFYD
-2093 ESYVDKALENGWLLT
+2093 ESYVDKALERGWLLT
-2108 DGSSTSPAIW
+2108 DGLSTSPAVW

-2127 LTLEPIRGLKITL
+2127 LTLEPIRGLKITM

-2154 MYSGMPT
+2154 MYSDMPT
-2161 SRTGSYTRTHVALA
+2161 SRTGNYTRTHMAIKT
-2175 SALKGCKA
+2175 ALKSSKA
-2183 EDGYASDAFSRFLE
+2183 EDGYNSEAFNRFLE
-2197 YIPEIA
+2197 YIPIVA
-2203 TRYEER
+2203 SRYEEK
-2209 YAQIRYP
+2209 YHGMRYP
-2216 DAGFLQGSPLAGAVY
+2216 TGGFMEGNPLGGTAY
-2231 DPKVGSVSQTSSDV
+2231 NKDVGSVSQTSSDV

-2254 SGKDPKKVSLN
+2254 SGSDVNKVSLD
-2265 LFPGLSS
+2265 LFQGLSAM
-2272 VLPNWKITYDG
+2272 LPNWKVTYDG
-2283 FVNLGNMKK
+2283 FINIGNMKK

-2302 YNCTYSAGSYT
+2302 YNCTYSIGGYT
-2313 SYLNWIGVDGE
+2313 SYLNWIGVDGDY
-2324 FGFTLDESSG
+2324 GFTLDESTQS
-2334 NPIPSSPY
+2334 PVPSSPY
-2342 NISSVAITERFN
+2342 NISSVAITEKFN
-2354 PLIGFNATLNND
+2354 PLIGVNFTLNND
-2366 LKVNLQYTDSRT
+2366 LKFNMQYTDSRT
-2378 LSLNSQA
+2378 LNLNSQA

-2401 YKIANFNKIIKIGSR
+2401 YKITNFNKIIKIGSR
-2416 QGGVSNDLSID
+2416 QGGISNDLSID
-2427 LDLNFANNSSL
+2427 VDLNFANNSSL
-2438 IRRIETAYTQAT
+2438 IRKIETAYTQAT

-2465 LSRRITLAAF
+2465 LSRRITLSAY

-2493 NSNFGVSINMS
+2493 NSDFGVSINMS

>member
-1 MRSGR
+1 MALLT
-6 LSGKT
+6 LS
-11 SEDFPILSRSIRNI
+11 
-25 FVFRIL
+25 V
-31 SALIAVLTISLV
+31 V
-43 SFSQYKKSTID
+43 SYSQYSKSSLT
-54 PPPPPPHPDTE
+54 PPPPPPVPDTNMK
-65 IVGGDSLEMISPV
+65 GGDSVQLIFPV
-78 RPTIPI
+78 DKTVPI
-84 STEDFSRKEYPADLN
+84 EAENYKREEHPLDLRN
-99 TPKNITTEA
+99 PSNLTTEA
-108 IYDPEAGMYVLHT
+108 VYDPEMGMYVIHT
-121 RLGEKDILTPFL
+121 KIGDKDIITP
-133 MNAADYHD
+133 MMMTAEDYHD
-141 MVNRQEMQDYFRSQN
+141 MVNRNEMYDYFHTQN
-156 SLNFEQKGR
+156 AANFEQKGK

-180 EKVFGPG
+180 DKVFGPG

-198 ISAGVKSNKTDNP
+198 LSAGIKSNKTDNP

-248 TDATFNFDQQKLKL
+248 TDATFNFDSQKLKL

-317 SESKTIS
+317 SESKSIS
-324 TQGGVQSTDFAIS
+324 TKGGVQSTEFEIS

-350 QYFYSHY
+350 QYFYENY
-357 DDNCAKLPYVAS
+357 DKFCEKLPYVAS

-399 GETSRL
+399 GETTRL
-405 GNDYWTPDFAVPV
+405 ANDLWIPDLSVPV
-418 PSNQSNNLLQILKNN
+418 PSNNSNNLLNVLKSQY
-433 FPAARNINQ
+433 PDARNINQ
-442 VTEVLRPL
+442 VTEVLKPL
-450 SAYGIEGG
+450 NAYGIEGG
-458 KDYEKVESARLLS
+458 KDFEKVESARLLN
-471 SSEFTLNAALGYIS
+471 SSEYTLNSTLGYIS

-495 LGVAFEYTY
+495 LAVAFEYTY
-504 NGKVYQVGEFSGDV
+504 NGKVYQVGEFSGDI
-518 PTTDNALYLK
+518 TNTESALYLK
-528 LLRGTTVTPKLPM
+528 MLRGTTVSPKLPM
-541 WQLMMKNVYSLGAYQ
+541 WQLMMKNIYSLGAYQ
-556 IQKKDFRLNVK
+556 VQKSNFKMNIK
-567 FLSDSTGVEI
+567 FLSDSTGIEI
-577 PYLPVGSISN
+577 PYLPVGPISN
-587 KPLLQVV
+587 KPLLQVM

-623 GKIIFPVAEPFGAN
+623 GKIIFPVAEPFGKN
-637 LRTQIANEAIADR
+637 LKRAINNDVLSEP

-667 ADKNKFTLYGK
+667 ADKNKFLLTGQYS
-678 YTSGKGSQ
+678 SGRGSQ

-698 VVVTAGGATLVENSD
+698 VVVTAGGAVLTENSD

-755 GLDAQYRFNKDLTI
+755 GLDAQYKFNKDFTLGGTL
-769 GATMLHFGE
+769 LHFGE
-778 RSLTE
+778 KSLTE

-788 EETIN
+788 DEIIN
-793 NTMFGVNLSFNK
+793 NTMFGFNLNYNK
-805 KFMWLTDLLNKVP
+805 QFMWLTDLVNKVP
-818 TINAVAPSSLTLTAE
+818 TINATAPSSFSLKAE
-833 YAQLVPS
+833 YAQLIPMK
-840 RQKTGTNQGSSYVD
+840 QKAGTNRGSSYID

-861 AVDLRNPYSWFL
+861 GVDLRNPYSWFL

-878 DNGPDPLFPEASLS
+878 DNSADALFPEASLS
-892 NDPAYGKNRGLLA
+892 NNPAYGKNRALLA

-944 IYPGRE
+944 IYPGRD
-950 TNYGD
+950 TSYGD

-960 TLNLSFYPKERG
+960 TLNLSFYPRERG

-977 ADNID
+977 AENID
-982 SDGMLLSPEKRWGGI
+982 ADGYLLNPEKRWGGI
-997 MRKLD
+997 MRRIE
-1002 NPNFES
+1002 NSNFES
-1008 SNVEYIQFWLLDPFL
+1008 SNVEYLQFWLLDPFL
-1023 DKDAPA
+1023 DEDGKK

-1040 EISEDILKDGMKSYE
+1040 EVSEDILKDGMKGYE
-1055 NGLPVDGNEEFI
+1055 NGLPVDGNNDFI
-1067 EETVWGKISKQN
+1067 EETVWGKVSKQN
-1079 SLTYAFENAPDARLL
+1079 SLTYAFENTSDARLL
-1094 QDVGLDGIPT
+1094 QDVGLDGIST
-1104 EEEFTFPTYG
+1104 EEEFTFPTYSD
-1114 GFVDKLRTRLS
+1114 FVENLRGRLS
-1125 AEAIAR
+1125 AETVAK
-1131 MQDDPLSVFNDPA
+1131 MQEDPMSVFNDPA
-1144 GDNYHF
+1144 QDNYHF
-1150 FRSDYYDQQ
+1150 FRSDYYDAH

-1178 SPDQSPNRQYQSSRA
+1178 SPDQSSNPQYQSSRA

-1222 DLVVGR
+1222 DLQVGK
-1228 NYVTDRQV
+1228 NYVTDKQV
-1236 SVVPVRDGQQEAVW
+1236 TSVPTREGSQEAVW

-1257 SNPDKVVGGI
+1257 SSPDKIVGGI
-1267 SDFSTIRFAR
+1267 NDFSTIRFAR
-1277 IFMTGFSETTHLRF
+1277 IFMTGFSEVTHLRF

-1318 DVDMSVVNIEENS
+1318 ELDMSVVNIEENS
-1331 KRQPVNYILPPG
+1331 KRSPVNYVLPPG
-1343 VTRIQDASAASAT
+1343 VTRIQDASAATAT

-1399 AEVDD
+1399 ADVDD
-1404 RTNLKDGDLALFVRI
+1404 KTNLKNGDLAIFVRV

-1433 LEITAPGVYNN
+1433 LDITPPSSQYNN
-1444 YSSADRWIVW
+1444 QSSADRQMVW
-1454 PLQNFLDLPFELFT
+1454 PKNNFLDLPFELFT
-1468 NAKTERN
+1468 NAKVERN
-1475 HQMSLGTEGVG
+1475 RAMSEGHEGVG
-1486 YMKLFSVR
+1486 YRYLYSVR

-1499 RNSVSVLGNPSLSDV
+1499 RNTISVMGNPSLSDV

-1527 VKDGTIWLN
+1527 VKDGTIWVN

-1558 ISDVA
+1558 ISDIA

-1573 AGFGAVDQGLASR
+1573 AGFGSVDQGLSSR
-1586 RLDNYDQYNFSIQGN
+1586 RLDSYDQYNIAIQGN
-1601 AGKLLPEKVKLSAPI
+1601 VGKLLPEKAKLSAPI
-1616 YYSKSSETTTPK
+1616 YYSRSSETTTPK

-1633 QDILLKEALKAAT
+1633 QDILLKDALEAAT
-1646 SKAEKDS
+1646 TKAEKDS
-1653 ISRYAL
+1653 IKSYAV
-1659 TKNISESFSISN
+1659 TKKVTESFSLTN
-1671 LRFNISSTNAMPWDP
+1671 MRFNVTSKNAMPWDP
-1686 ANFTFA
+1686 ANFTVA
-1692 FNFNKQRK
+1692 FNFNKQRNM
-1700 FDPTTEYDNT
+1700 DPTTEYENT

-1730 FEKLQGKSKFQKFL
+1730 FAGLKGKSKLQKFL

-1753 NNLTFFTNMSRHYYE
+1753 NNLTFYTSMSRHYYE
-1768 QQTRSEV
+1768 QQTRSEI
-1775 DVDMQL
+1775 DANMQL

-1795 SLNWNPTQSLS
+1795 SLNWNPTQSLTF
-1806 LSFQSNTTARIEE
+1806 SFESNTTARIEE
-1819 TLGAVNKKLFPDKY
+1819 TIGAVNKKLFPDKY
-1833 RDWKDTVINSIKGLG
+1833 RDWKDTVMNSIKGLG

-1872 YLTGNLSYTSNYQWD
+1872 YLTGNVSYTSNYQWD
-1887 RGTQV
+1887 RGVAIQD
-1892 QGVDMGNQISN
+1892 VDLGNSIQN
-1903 QTTWNADARFNFETL
+1903 QTTWNADARLNFETL
-1918 YNHSKFLKEINQRFS
+1918 YNHSKLLKEINQRFS
-1933 NRGSMAARNPAAAKR
+1933 SRGSRNIG
-1948 NNANQKDKSRRLTK
+1948 NNKTSKNNNGKNGANKASQTK
-1962 SLKLSPDSTTIFT
+1962 KVEKNVQLSVDSTTVFV
-1975 HNLKTKEV
+1975 HNLKTKKLSITGRV
-1983 AVTATVKGKPLA
+1983 QGKPFKLD
-1995 LQTNVLDENRV
+1995 TKVIDENKI
-2006 EILNKVDAI
+2006 EILNKGNEI
-2015 VDLTVREKVKKEK
+2015 VNLTVREKAEEK
-2028 KNLSK
+2028 KTNWAK
-2033 EIIAHGLRFLMAPR
+2033 ELRDHSLRFLMAPR
-2047 SFSMRWRQNHSL
+2047 SFSFRWRQNHSL

-2064 SPSVGD
+2064 KPNVGD
-2070 VFGQTNANG
+2070 VFGQSQNYG
-2079 PMAPGLGFAFGFYD
+2079 PMSPGLDFAFGFYD
-2093 ESYVDKALENGWLLT
+2093 ESYVDKALERGWLIT
-2108 DGSSTSPAIW
+2108 DGQTSPAIW

-2140 TENLTDNRT
+2140 TDNLTDNRT

-2161 SRTGSYTRTHVALA
+2161 SRTGSYTRTHVALKT
-2175 SALKGCKA
+2175 ALKSSNA
-2183 EDGYASDAFSRFLE
+2183 ANGYSSEAFNRFLE
-2197 YIPEIA
+2197 YIPVIA
-2203 TRYEER
+2203 QRYEEK
-2209 YAQIRYP
+2209 YANMYYP
-2216 DAGFLQGSPLAGAVY
+2216 ETGFMEGNPLGGTLY
-2231 DPKVGSVSQTSSDV
+2231 NPEVGSVSRTSSDV

-2254 SGKDPKKVSLN
+2254 SGGDPKKVTLN

-2272 VLPNWKITYDG
+2272 MLPNWKVTYDG
-2283 FVNLGNMKK
+2283 FINLGNMKK
-2292 WFKSFTVQHA
+2292 WFKSFTVSHA

-2313 SYLNWIGVDGE
+2313 SYLNWIGVDGDY
-2324 FGFTLDESSG
+2324 GFTLNETTQS
-2334 NPIPSSPY
+2334 PIPSSPY
-2342 NISSVAITERFN
+2342 NISSVSITERFN
-2354 PLIGFNATLNND
+2354 PLIGFSATLQND
-2366 LKVNLQYTDSRT
+2366 LKVNMQYVDSRT
-2378 LSLNSQA
+2378 LNLNSQA

-2416 QGGVSNDLSID
+2416 QGNVSNDLSLD
-2427 LDLNFANNSSL
+2427 LDLNFASNSSL

-2450 QGTKSFSLNF
+2450 QGTKSFSVNF

-2465 LSRRITLAAF
+2465 LSRRITLSAY

-2493 NSNFGVSINMS
+2493 NSNFGVSVNMS

>member
-1 MRSGR
+1 M
-6 LSGKT
+6 
-11 SEDFPILSRSIRNI
+11 
-25 FVFRIL
+25 VA
-31 SALIAVLTISLV
+31 ALASVLLISLV
-43 SFSQYKKSTID
+43 SFSQYTKSTLA
-54 PPPPPPHPDTE
+54 PPPPPPVPDTPAT
-65 IVGGDSLEMISPV
+65 GGDSVELISPV
-78 RPTIPI
+78 KPTVAIEA
-84 STEDFSRKEYPADLN
+84 EDYRGGEHPLDLRD
-99 TPKNITTEA
+99 PSNITTQA
-108 IYDPEAGMYVLHT
+108 IYDPESGMYVLHT
-121 RLGEKDILTPFL
+121 RIGEKDIITPF
-133 MNAADYHD
+133 MMTAEDYHD
-141 MVNRQEMQDYFRSQN
+141 MVNRQEMYDYFRSQN
-156 SLNFEQKGR
+156 TANFEQKGK

-192 TQGSVQ
+192 TQGSIQ
-198 ISAGVKSNKTDNP
+198 LSAGVKSNKTDNP
-211 ALSLRSRR
+211 SLSLKSRR

-248 TDATFNFDQQKLKL
+248 TDATFNFDSQKLKL

-302 QFGKLTLTGLLSQQN
+302 QFGKLTLTGLISQQN
-317 SESKTIS
+317 SESKSIS
-324 TQGGVQSTDFAIS
+324 TKGGVQSTEFEIS

-350 QYFYSHY
+350 QYFYEHY
-357 DDNCAKLPYVAS
+357 DQFCAKLPYVAS
-369 GVNITR
+369 GINITR
-375 IEVWITNKTQ
+375 IEVWVTNKTQ

-399 GETSRL
+399 GENTRL
-405 GNDYWTPDFAVPV
+405 ANDFWTPDMTVPV
-418 PSNQSNNLLQILKNN
+418 PSNSSNNLLTVLKTQY
-433 FPAARNINQ
+433 PDARNINQ
-442 VTEVLRPL
+442 VTEVLKPL
-450 SAYGIEGG
+450 NAYGIEGG
-458 KDYEKVESARLLS
+458 KDFEKVESARLLN
-471 SSEFTLNAALGYIS
+471 SSEYTLNQALGYIS

-495 LGVAFEYTY
+495 LAVAFEYTF

-518 PTTDNALYLK
+518 TSTESALYLK
-528 LLRGTTVTPKLPM
+528 MLRGTTVTPKLPM

-556 IQKKDFRLNVK
+556 IQKNNFKMNIK

-577 PYLPVGSISN
+577 PYLPVASISN
-587 KPLLQVV
+587 KPLIQVM

-599 DSNGESVSDGIFDF
+599 DSNGESVSDGVFDF

-623 GKIIFPVAEPFGAN
+623 GKIIFPVAEPFGSN
-637 LRTQIANEAIADR
+637 LRRAINNDVLAEP

-667 ADKNKFTLYGK
+667 ADKNKFTLKGE
-678 YTSGKGSQ
+678 YTSGRGST

-698 VVVTAGGATLVENSD
+698 VVVTAGGAVLTENSD

-755 GLDAQYRFNKDLTI
+755 GLDAQYKFNKDFTLGGTL
-769 GATMLHFGE
+769 LHFGE
-778 RSLTE
+778 KSLTE

-788 EETIN
+788 EELIN
-793 NTMFGVNLSFNK
+793 NTMFGFNLSYNK
-805 KFMWLTDLLNKVP
+805 QFMWLTDLLNKVP
-818 TINAVAPSSLTLTAE
+818 TINATAPSSLSLTAE
-833 YAQLVPS
+833 YAQLVPAK
-840 RQKTGTNQGSSYVD
+840 QKTGTNQGSSYID

-861 AVDLRNPYSWFL
+861 GVDLRNPYSWFL

-878 DNGPDPLFPEASLS
+878 DNSPDALFPEALLS
-892 NDPAYGKNRGLLA
+892 NNPDYGKNRALLA

-944 IYPGRE
+944 IYPGRD

-977 ADNID
+977 SDNID
-982 SDGMLLSPEKRWGGI
+982 PDGYLLNPEKRWGGI
-997 MRKLD
+997 MRRIE
-1002 NPNFES
+1002 NSNFET

-1023 DKDAPA
+1023 DKDAGP

-1055 NGLPVDGNEEFI
+1055 NGLPVDGNNDFI
-1067 EETVWGKISKQN
+1067 EETVWGKVSKQN
-1079 SLTYAFENAPDARLL
+1079 SLTYAFENTPDARPL
-1094 QDVGLDGIPT
+1094 QDVGLDGIST
-1104 EEEFTFPTYG
+1104 EEEFTFPTYSQ
-1114 GFVDKLRTRLS
+1114 FVENLRGKLS
-1125 AEAIAR
+1125 AETVAR
-1131 MQDDPLSVFNDPA
+1131 MQDDPMSVFNDPA

-1150 FRSDYYDQQ
+1150 FRSDYYDAQ

-1165 RYKHY
+1165 RYKRY

-1178 SPDQSPNRQYQSSRA
+1178 SPDQSTNPQYQSSRS

-1213 QYKVSIRPE
+1213 QYHVSIRPE
-1222 DLVVGR
+1222 DLEVGR
-1228 NYVTDRQV
+1228 NYVTDKQV
-1236 SVVPVRDGQQEAVW
+1236 TQITTRNGSQEAVW

-1257 SNPDKVVGGI
+1257 SSPDKVVGGI

-1277 IFMTGFSETTHLRF
+1277 MFMTGFSEVTHLRF

-1310 RNDSPAEG
+1310 RNDAPAEG
-1318 DVDMSVVNIEENS
+1318 ELDMSVVNIEENS
-1331 KRQPVNYILPPG
+1331 KRSPVNYVLPPG
-1343 VTRIQDASAASAT
+1343 VSRIQDASAATAT

-1369 IQPGDARGIYK
+1369 LQPGDARGIYK

-1399 AEVDD
+1399 ADIDD
-1404 RTNLKDGDLALFVRI
+1404 RTNLKNGDLAIFVRV

-1433 LEITAPGVYNN
+1433 LDITPPSDQYNN
-1444 YSSADRWIVW
+1444 MSSADRWIVW
-1454 PLQNFLDLPFELFT
+1454 PENNFLDLPLELFT
-1468 NAKTERN
+1468 DAKVARN
-1475 HQMSLGTEGVG
+1475 HEMSAGTEGAG
-1486 YMKLFSVR
+1486 YRYLYSMR
-1494 DPENQ
+1494 DPNNQ
-1499 RNSVSVLGNPSLSDV
+1499 RNTVSVMGNPSLSDV
-1514 RTMLIGVRNKSNT
+1514 RTMLVGVRNKSNT
-1527 VKDGTIWLN
+1527 VKNGTVWVN

-1545 EGGWAAKVNANLA
+1545 DGGWAAKVNANVAL
-1558 ISDVA
+1558 SDIA
-1563 TVNFAMHKET
+1563 TVNFSMHKET
-1573 AGFGAVDQGLASR
+1573 AGFGSVDQGLSAR
-1586 RLDNYDQYNFSIQGN
+1586 RLDNYDQYNFAIQGN
-1601 AGKLLPEKVKLSAPI
+1601 VGRLLPEKVKLSAPV
-1616 YYSKSSETTTPK
+1616 YYSRSSETSTPK

-1633 QDILLKEALKAAT
+1633 QDILLKDALEAAVT
-1646 SKAEKDS
+1646 KAEKDS
-1653 ISRYAL
+1653 IKNYAL
-1659 TKNISESFSISN
+1659 TKKVTESFSISN
-1671 LRFNISSTNAMPWDP
+1671 LRFNVTSKNAMPWDP
-1686 ANFTFA
+1686 ANFTVA
-1692 FNFNKQRK
+1692 FNFNKQRNM
-1700 FDPTTEYDNT
+1700 DPTTEYENT
-1710 SDYRGSFQYSYS
+1710 SDYRGSFQYNYS
-1722 PYFKPWKP
+1722 PYVKPWKP
-1730 FEKLQGKSKFQKFL
+1730 FSKLTGKSKLQKFL
-1744 KEWQLNWLF
+1744 KEWQINWLF
-1753 NNLTFFTNMSRHYYE
+1753 NNLTFYTSMSRHYYE
-1768 QQTRSEV
+1768 EQTRSEI
-1775 DVDMQL
+1775 DANMQL

-1795 SLNWNPTQSLS
+1795 SLNWNLLQSLTF
-1806 LSFQSNTTARIEE
+1806 SFESNTTARIEE
-1819 TLGAVNKKLFPDKY
+1819 TIGAVNKKLFPDKY

-1857 TGSYKAPFNKIPFLD
+1857 TGSYKAPFSKIPFLD
-1872 YLTGNLSYTSNYQWD
+1872 YITANVSYTSTYQWD
-1887 RGTQV
+1887 RGVQV
-1892 QGVDMGNQISN
+1892 QDVDMGNTIRN
-1903 QTTWNADARFNFETL
+1903 QSTWNADARFNFETL
-1918 YNHSKFLKEINQRFS
+1918 YNHSKLLKEINQRFS
-1933 NRGSMAARNPAAAKR
+1933 NRSSNSRNNRNGKNLSKGTSAAK
-1948 NNANQKDKSRRLTK
+1948 KDKDAKEDDVRKVEK
-1962 SLKLSPDSTTIFT
+1962 SIQLSPDSATMFV
-1975 HNLKTKEV
+1975 HNLKTKKV
-1983 AVTATVKGKPLA
+1983 AVYGKVDGKPFKL
-1995 LQTNVLDENRV
+1995 TTRIVDNNKV
-2006 EILNKVDAI
+2006 EIQTRGTQI
-2015 VDLTVREKVKKEK
+2015 VDITVRERKDANKINWAKE
-2028 KNLSK
+2028 LRDYS
-2033 EIIAHGLRFLMAPR
+2033 LRFVMMPR
-2047 SFSMRWRQNHSL
+2047 SLSFRWRQNHSL

-2064 SPSVGD
+2064 SPEVGD
-2070 VFGQTNANG
+2070 IFGQSQKYG
-2079 PMAPGLGFAFGFYD
+2079 PMAPGLDFAFGFYD
-2093 ESYVDKALENGWLLT
+2093 ESFVDKALDRGWLLT
-2108 DGSSTSPAIW
+2108 DGQNTSPAVW
-2118 NKGEEFHFE
+2118 NMGEEFHFE

-2140 TENLTDNRT
+2140 TDNLTDNRT

-2161 SRTGSYTRTHVALA
+2161 SRTGSYTRTHVALKT
-2175 SALKGCKA
+2175 ALKSSKA
-2183 EDGYASDAFSRFLE
+2183 SDGYNSEAFNRFLE
-2197 YIPEIA
+2197 YIPVIA
-2203 TRYEER
+2203 SRYEEK
-2209 YAQIRYP
+2209 YAGMHYP
-2216 DAGFLQGSPLAGAVY
+2216 QTGFMEGNPLGGTVY
-2231 DPKVGSVSQTSSDV
+2231 NPEVGSVSRTSSDV

-2254 SGKDPKKVSLN
+2254 SGSDPKKVTLN

-2272 VLPNWKITYDG
+2272 MLPNWKITYDG
-2283 FVNLGNMKK
+2283 FINLGNMKK

-2313 SYLNWIGVDGE
+2313 SYLNWIGVDGDY
-2324 FGFTLDESSG
+2324 GFTLNESTQS
-2334 NPIPSSPY
+2334 PIPSSPY
-2342 NISSVAITERFN
+2342 NVSSVAITERFN
-2354 PLIGFNATLNND
+2354 PLIGFNATLNNG
-2366 LKVNLQYTDSRT
+2366 LKLNMQYVDSRT
-2378 LSLNSQA
+2378 LNLNSQA
-2385 GQIVETGSRQI
+2385 GQIVETGSKQI

-2416 QGGVSNDLSID
+2416 QGGVSNDLTVD

-2450 QGTKSFSLNF
+2450 QGTQSFSLNF

-2465 LSRRITLAAF
+2465 LSRRITLSAY

>member
-1 MRSGR
+1 M
-6 LSGKT
+6 
-11 SEDFPILSRSIRNI
+11 
-25 FVFRIL
+25 
-31 SALIAVLTISLV
+31 AVLIVVLALSVV
-43 SFSQYKKSTID
+43 SYSQYTKSTLT
-54 PPPPPPHPDTE
+54 PPPPPPVPDTRV
-65 IVGGDSLEMISPV
+65 IGGDSVKLISPV
-78 RPTIPI
+78 QTTVPI
-84 STEDFSRKEYPADLN
+84 EASDYKGEEHPLDLRN
-99 TPKNITTEA
+99 PSNITTEA
-108 IYDPEAGMYVLHT
+108 VYDPASGMYVIHT
-121 RLGEKDILTPFL
+121 KIGDKDIITP
-133 MNAADYHD
+133 MMMTAEEYHE
-141 MVNRQEMQDYFRSQN
+141 MVNRDEMYDYFRAQN
-156 SLNFEQKGR
+156 AANFEQKGK

-192 TQGSVQ
+192 TQGSIQ
-198 ISAGVKSNKTDNP
+198 LSAGVKSNKTDNP
-211 ALSLRSRR
+211 ALSLKSRR

-229 QATINASVGDKMK
+229 QATISASVGDKMK

-248 TDATFNFDQQKLKL
+248 TDATFSFDSQKLKL

-302 QFGKLTLTGLLSQQN
+302 QFGKLTLTGLVSQQN
-317 SESKTIS
+317 SESKSIS
-324 TQGGVQSTDFAIS
+324 TKGGVQSTEFEIS

-350 QYFYSHY
+350 QYFYDNY
-357 DDNCAKLPYVAS
+357 DKFCEKLPYVAS
-369 GVNITR
+369 GINITR

-399 GETSRL
+399 GENTRL
-405 GNDYWTPDFAVPV
+405 ASDYWTPDMSIPV
-418 PSNQSNNLLQILKNN
+418 PSNNSNNLLSILKNQY
-433 FPAARNINQ
+433 PEARNINQ
-442 VTEVLRPL
+442 VTEVLKPL
-450 SAYGIEGG
+450 NAYGIEGG
-458 KDYEKVESARLLS
+458 KDFEKVESARLLN
-471 SSEFTLNAALGYIS
+471 SSEYTLNSALGYIS
-485 LKQALNTDEV
+485 LKHALNTDEV
-495 LGVAFEYTY
+495 LAVAFEYSF

-518 PTTDNALYLK
+518 TSTESALYLK
-528 LLRGTTVTPKLPM
+528 MLRGTTVSPKLPM
-541 WQLMMKNVYSLGAYQ
+541 WQLMMKNIYSLGAYQ
-556 IQKKDFRLNVK
+556 IQKNNFKMNIK

-577 PYLPVGSISN
+577 PYLPVGPISN
-587 KPLLQVV
+587 QPLIQVM

-613 IEGYTIQTSN
+613 IEGYTIQSSN
-623 GKIIFPVAEPFGAN
+623 GKIIFPVAEPFGKN
-637 LRTQIANEAIADR
+637 LKRAINNDALSAP

-667 ADKNKFTLYGK
+667 ADKNKFLLTGQY
-678 YTSGKGSQ
+678 SSSRGSQ

-698 VVVTAGGATLVENSD
+698 VVVTAGGAVLTENSD

-755 GLDAQYRFNKDLTI
+755 GLDAQYKFNKDLTV
-769 GATMLHFGE
+769 GGTFLHFGE
-778 RSLTE
+778 KSLTE

-788 EETIN
+788 DEIIN
-793 NTMFGVNLSFNK
+793 NAMFGFNVNYNK
-805 KFMWLTDLLNKVP
+805 QFMWLTNLINKIP
-818 TINAVAPSSLTLTAE
+818 TINATAPSSFSLKAE
-833 YAQLVPS
+833 YAQLVPMK
-840 RQKTGTNQGSSYVD
+840 QKTGTNRGSSYVD

-861 AVDLRNPYSWFL
+861 GVDLRNPYSWFL

-878 DNGPDPLFPEASLS
+878 DNSADALFPEASLS
-892 NDPAYGKNRGLLA
+892 NNPDYGKNRALLA

-944 IYPGRE
+944 IYPGRD
-950 TNYGD
+950 NSYGD

-960 TLNLSFYPKERG
+960 TLNLSFYPRERG

-977 ADNID
+977 VDNID
-982 SDGMLLSPEKRWGGI
+982 ADGYLLNPEKRWGGI
-997 MRKLD
+997 MRKIE
-1002 NPNFES
+1002 NSNFES
-1008 SNVEYIQFWLLDPFL
+1008 SNVEYLQFWLLDPFL
-1023 DKDAPA
+1023 DENGKK

-1055 NGLPVDGNEEFI
+1055 NGLPVDGNNDFM
-1067 EETVWGKISKQN
+1067 EETVWGKVSKQN
-1079 SLTYAFENAPDARLL
+1079 SLTYAFENTPDARLL
-1094 QDVGLDGIPT
+1094 QDVGLDGIST
-1104 EEEFTFPTYG
+1104 EEEFSFPTYAD
-1114 GFVDKLRTRLS
+1114 FVDKLRTKLP
-1125 AEAIAR
+1125 AETVAK
-1131 MQDDPLSVFNDPA
+1131 MQDDPMSVLNDPA

-1150 FRSDYYDQQ
+1150 FRSDYYDSQ

-1178 SPDQSPNRQYQSSRA
+1178 SPDQSDNPQYQSSRA

-1222 DLVVGR
+1222 DLQVGR
-1228 NYVTDRQV
+1228 NYVTDKQV
-1236 SVVPVRDGQQEAVW
+1236 TSITTREGPQEAVW

-1257 SNPDKVVGGI
+1257 SSPDKVVGGI
-1267 SDFSTIRFAR
+1267 NDFSTIRFAR
-1277 IFMTGFSETTHLRF
+1277 IFMTGFSEVTHLRF

-1318 DVDMSVVNIEENS
+1318 ELDMSVVNIEENS
-1331 KRQPVNYILPPG
+1331 KRSPVNYVLPPG
-1343 VTRIQDASAASAT
+1343 VSRIQDASAATAT

-1399 AEVDD
+1399 ADVDD
-1404 RTNLKDGDLALFVRI
+1404 KTNLKNGDLAIFVRV

-1433 LEITAPGVYNN
+1433 LDITPPSSKYNN
-1444 YSSADRWIVW
+1444 LSSADRWIVW
-1454 PLQNFLDLPFELFT
+1454 PKNNFLDLPLEILT
-1468 NAKTERN
+1468 DAKVERN
-1475 HQMSLGTEGVG
+1475 RAMSEGQEGVG
-1486 YMKLFSVR
+1486 YRYLYSIR
-1494 DPENQ
+1494 DPNNQ
-1499 RNSVSVLGNPSLSDV
+1499 RNTVSVMGNPSLSDV

-1527 VKDGTIWLN
+1527 VKDGTIWVN

-1573 AGFGAVDQGLASR
+1573 AGFGGVDQGLSAR
-1586 RLDNYDQYNFSIQGN
+1586 RLDNYDQYNIAVQGN
-1601 AGKLLPEKVKLSAPI
+1601 IGKLLPEKVKLSAPV
-1616 YYSKSSETTTPK
+1616 YYSRSSETSTPK

-1633 QDILLKEALKAAT
+1633 QDILLKDALEAAT
-1646 SKAEKDS
+1646 TKAEKDS
-1653 ISRYAL
+1653 IKNYAL
-1659 TKNISESFSISN
+1659 TKKITESFSLTN
-1671 LRFNISSTNAMPWDP
+1671 MRFNVTSKNSMPWDP
-1686 ANFTFA
+1686 ANFTVA
-1692 FNFNKQRK
+1692 FNFNKQRNM
-1700 FDPTTEYDNT
+1700 DPTTEYENT

-1730 FEKLQGKSKFQKFL
+1730 FSKLKGKSKLQKFL
-1744 KEWQLNWLF
+1744 KDWQLNWLF
-1753 NNLTFFTNMSRHYYE
+1753 NNLTFYTSMSRHYYE
-1768 QQTRSEV
+1768 QQTRSEL
-1775 DVDMQL
+1775 DVNMQL

-1795 SLNWNPTQSLS
+1795 SLNWNPTQSLT
-1806 LSFQSNTTARIEE
+1806 LSFESNTTARIEE
-1819 TLGAVNKKLFPDKY
+1819 TIGAVNKKLFPDKY
-1833 RDWKDTVINSIKGLG
+1833 RDWKDTVMNSIRGLG
-1848 TPWNYNQTF
+1848 TPWNYSQTF

-1872 YLTGNLSYTSNYQWD
+1872 YITANVSYTSNYQWD
-1887 RGTQV
+1887 RGVKV
-1892 QGVDMGNQISN
+1892 QDVDLGNSIRN
-1903 QTTWNADARFNFETL
+1903 QTTWNADARLNFETL
-1918 YNHSKFLKEINQRFS
+1918 YNHSKLLKEINQRFS
-1933 NRGSMAARNPAAAKR
+1933 ARKGNRNINNRNAK
-1948 NNANQKDKSRRLTK
+1948 NLKNGTKGASGKEEQVKKVEKSVR
-1962 SLKLSPDSTTIFT
+1962 LSPDSTTVFV
-1975 HNLKTKEV
+1975 HNLKTKKLSISGR
-1983 AVTATVKGKPLA
+1983 VKGKPFKLD
-1995 LQTNVLDENRV
+1995 TKVIDENKI
-2006 EILNKVDAI
+2006 EILNKGNEI
-2015 VDLTVREKVKKEK
+2015 VSLTVRERKDEK
-2028 KNLSK
+2028 KTNWGK
-2033 EIIAHGLRFLMAPR
+2033 EVLDHSLRFLMAPR
-2047 SFSMRWRQNHSL
+2047 SFSFRWRQNHSL
-2059 NLPLF
+2059 NVPLF
-2064 SPSVGD
+2064 RPNVGD
-2070 VFGQTNANG
+2070 VFGQSQNYG
-2079 PMAPGLGFAFGFYD
+2079 PMAPGLDFAFGFYD
-2093 ESYVDKALENGWLLT
+2093 ESYVDKALERGWLLT
-2108 DGSSTSPAIW
+2108 DGQTSPAIW

-2140 TENLTDNRT
+2140 TDNLTDNRT

-2161 SRTGSYTRTHVALA
+2161 SRTGSYTRTHVALKT
-2175 SALKGCKA
+2175 ALKSSNA
-2183 EDGYASDAFSRFLE
+2183 EDGYSSEAFNRFLE
-2197 YIPEIA
+2197 YIPVIA
-2203 TRYEER
+2203 QRYEDK
-2209 YAQIRYP
+2209 YSNMYYP
-2216 DAGFLQGSPLAGAVY
+2216 QTGFMEGNPLGGTLY
-2231 DPKVGSVSQTSSDV
+2231 NPEVGRVSRTSSDV

-2254 SGKDPKKVSLN
+2254 SGGDPKKVTLN

-2272 VLPNWKITYDG
+2272 MLPNWKVTYDG
-2283 FVNLGNMKK
+2283 FINLGNMKK
-2292 WFKSFTVQHA
+2292 WFKSFTISHA

-2313 SYLNWIGVDGE
+2313 SYLNWIGVNGDY
-2324 FGFTLDESSG
+2324 GFILNESTQS
-2334 NPIPSSPY
+2334 PMPSSPY

-2354 PLIGFNATLNND
+2354 PLIGFNATLQND
-2366 LKVNLQYTDSRT
+2366 LKVNMQYVDSRT
-2378 LSLNSQA
+2378 LNLNSQA
-2385 GQIVETGSRQI
+2385 GQIVETASRQI

-2401 YKIANFNKIIKIGSR
+2401 YKIANFNKIIKIGSK
-2416 QGGVSNDLSID
+2416 QGNVSNDLSID
-2427 LDLNFANNSSL
+2427 LDLNFASNSSL

-2465 LSRRITLAAF
+2465 LSRRVTLSAY

>member
-1 MRSGR
+1 MA
-6 LSGKT
+6 
-11 SEDFPILSRSIRNI
+11 
-25 FVFRIL
+25 
-31 SALIAVLTISLV
+31 ALIGALALSLTSY
-43 SFSQYKKSTID
+43 SQYTKSNLEA
-54 PPPPPPHPDTE
+54 PPPAPVMPVEDKDTS
-65 IVGGDSLEMISPV
+65 GMLSPV
-78 RPTIPI
+78 RPTVQ
-84 STEDFSRKEYPADLN
+84 TKAEDYKPGEYPADLRN
-99 TPKNITTEA
+99 PSNIKTEA
-108 IYDPEAGMYVLHT
+108 VYDPESGMYVLHT
-121 RLGEKDILTPFL
+121 KIGDKDIVTPFL
-133 MNAADYHD
+133 MTAEQYHEIA
-141 MVNRQEMQDYFRSQN
+141 NRSEMYDYFHSQN
-156 SLNFEQKGR
+156 QSIYENKGK
-165 EPFNILDMNFALGPL
+165 EAFNILDMNFSLGPL

-198 ISAGVKSNKTDNP
+198 LSAGVKSNKTDNP
-211 ALSLRSRR
+211 ALSLKSRR

-248 TDATFNFDQQKLKL
+248 TDATFSFDSQKLKL

-267 EDEIIKNI
+267 EDEIIKNL

-324 TQGGVQSTDFAIS
+324 TQGGVQSTRYEIPTS
-337 AADYDANRHFFLS
+337 DYDANRHFFLS
-350 QYFYSHY
+350 QYFYSNY
-357 DDNCAKLPYVAS
+357 DEFCKKLPYVSS
-369 GVNITR
+369 GINITR

-399 GETSRL
+399 GENTRL
-405 GNDYWTPDFAVPV
+405 GNDYWTPDMTLPV
-418 PSNQSNNLLQILKNN
+418 PSNGSNNMLQILKSEYPN
-433 FPAARNINQ
+433 ARNINQ
-442 VTEVLRPL
+442 VTEVLKPL
-450 SAYGIEGG
+450 RAYGIEGG
-458 KDYEKVESARLLS
+458 KDFEKVESARLLN
-471 SSEFTLNAALGYIS
+471 SSEYTLNSNLGYIS

-495 LGVAFEYTY
+495 LAVAFEYTF

-518 PTTDNALYLK
+518 PSTESALYLK
-528 LLRGTTVTPKLPM
+528 MLRGTTVSPKLPM

-556 IQKKDFRLNVK
+556 VQKSNFKLNIK
-567 FLSDSTGVEI
+567 YLSDSTGIEI
-577 PYLPVGSISN
+577 PYLPVGVISN
-587 KPLLQVV
+587 KPLIQVM

-613 IEGYTIQTSN
+613 IEGYTIQSSS
-623 GKIIFPVAEPFGAN
+623 GKIIFPVAEPFGSN
-637 LRTQIANEAIADR
+637 LREQIGNDALAER

-667 ADKNKFTLYGK
+667 ADKNKFTISGE
-678 YTSGKGSQ
+678 YTSGRGSQ

-698 VVVTAGGATLVENSD
+698 VVVTAGGAVLTENSD

-755 GLDAQYRFNKDLTI
+755 GLDAQYRFNKDLTV
-769 GATMLHFGE
+769 GGTLLHFGE
-778 RSLTE
+778 KSLTE
-783 KVGIG
+783 KVAIG
-788 EETIN
+788 EEIIN
-793 NTMFGVNLSFNK
+793 NTMFGFNLSYNK
-805 KFMWLTDLLNKVP
+805 QFMWLTNLLNKVP
-818 TINAVAPSSLTLTAE
+818 TINATAPSSLNLVAE
-833 YAQLVPS
+833 YAQLIPS
-840 RQKTGTNQGSSYVD
+840 KQKTGTNQGSSYID

-861 AVDLRNPYSWFL
+861 GIDLRNPYSWFL

-878 DNGPDPLFPEASLS
+878 DNSSDALFPEASLS
-892 NDPAYGKNRGLLA
+892 NNPAYGKNRALLA

-977 ADNID
+977 VDD
-982 SDGMLLSPEKRWGGI
+982 VGSDGYLLNPEKRWGGI
-997 MRKLD
+997 MRRIE
-1002 NPNFES
+1002 NSNFET
-1008 SNVEYIQFWLLDPFL
+1008 SNVEYLQFWMLDPFL
-1023 DKDAPA
+1023 DKDAPP

-1055 NGLPVDGNEEFI
+1055 NGLPVDGDNEFI
-1067 EETVWGKISKQN
+1067 EETVWGKVSKQN
-1079 SLTYAFENAPDARLL
+1079 SLTYAFENTPDARLL
-1094 QDVGLDGIPT
+1094 QDVGLDGVST
-1104 EEEFTFPTYG
+1104 EEEFNFPTYRD
-1114 GFVDKLRTRLS
+1114 FVEKLRVKLPASTV
-1125 AEAIAR
+1125 AA
-1131 MQDDPLSVFNDPA
+1131 MQDDPMSVFNDPA

-1150 FRSDYYDQQ
+1150 FRSDYYDAQ

-1178 SPDQSPNRQYQSSRA
+1178 SPDQSSNPQYQSSRA

-1213 QYKVSIRPE
+1213 QYRVSIRPE
-1222 DLVVGR
+1222 DLVVGK

-1236 SVVPVRDGQQEAVW
+1236 TQVTTRDGSQEAVW

-1257 SNPDKVVGGI
+1257 SSPDKVVGGI

-1277 IFMTGFSETTHLRF
+1277 MFMTGFSEVTHLRF

-1318 DVDMSVVNIEENS
+1318 DLDMSVVNIEENS
-1331 KRQPVNYILPPG
+1331 KRTPVNYVLPPN
-1343 VTRIQDASAASAT
+1343 VTRIQDASAAAAT
-1356 QLNEQSLQLKLTG
+1356 LLNEQSLQLKLTG
-1369 IQPGDARGIYK
+1369 VQPGDARGIYK

-1399 AEVDD
+1399 ADVDD
-1404 RTNLKDGDLALFVRI
+1404 RTNLKDGDFAVFVRL

-1433 LEITAPGVYNN
+1433 LDVTAPGNYNN
-1444 YSSADRWIVW
+1444 MSSADRWLVW
-1454 PLQNFLDLPFELFT
+1454 PQNNFLDLSFESLT
-1468 NAKTERN
+1468 NAKVERN
-1475 HQMSLGTEGVG
+1475 RKMSEGLEG
-1486 YMKLFSVR
+1486 ASYGKIYSIR
-1494 DPENQ
+1494 DPNNQ
-1499 RNSVSVLGNPSLSDV
+1499 RNTISVLGNPSLSDV
-1514 RTMLIGVRNKSNT
+1514 RTMLVGIRNKSNT
-1527 VKDGTIWLN
+1527 TKDGTIWIN

-1545 EGGWAAKVNANLA
+1545 QGGWAAKVNANLA
-1558 ISDVA
+1558 ISDIA

-1573 AGFGAVDQGLASR
+1573 AGFGSVDQGLSAR
-1586 RLDNYDQYNFSIQGN
+1586 RLDNYDQYNFSVQGN
-1601 AGKLLPEKVKLSAPI
+1601 VGKLLPEKLKLNAPV
-1616 YYSKSSETTTPK
+1616 YYSRSNETSTPK

-1633 QDILLKEALKAAT
+1633 QDILLKDALSAAT
-1646 SKAEKDS
+1646 TKAEKDS
-1653 ISRYAL
+1653 IKNYSL
-1659 TKNISESFSISN
+1659 TKKTTESFSLSN
-1671 LRFNISSTNAMPWDP
+1671 MRFNVTSKNAMPWDP
-1686 ANFTFA
+1686 SNFTVA
-1692 FNFNKQRK
+1692 FNFNKQRNM
-1700 FDPTTEYDNT
+1700 DPTTEYENT

-1722 PYFKPWKP
+1722 PYFKPVKP
-1730 FEKLQGKSKFQKFL
+1730 FSKIKGKGKFQKFL
-1744 KEWQLNWLF
+1744 KDWQINWLF
-1753 NNLTFFTNMSRHYYE
+1753 NNLTFYTSMSRHYYE

-1781 PVQVSKNFLWDRQL
+1781 PVQVSKNFLWDRQF
-1795 SLNWNPTQSLS
+1795 SINWNPIQSLT
-1806 LSFQSNTTARIEE
+1806 LSFSSNTIARIEE
-1819 TLGAVNKKLFPDKY
+1819 TIGAVNKKLFPDKY
-1833 RDWKDTVINSIKGLG
+1833 RDWKDTVLNSIKGLG
-1848 TPWNYNQTF
+1848 TPWNYTQTF

-1872 YLTGNLSYTSNYQWD
+1872 YLTGSVSYTSNYQWD

-1892 QGVDMGNQISN
+1892 QDVDLGNTIQN
-1903 QTTWNADARFNFETL
+1903 QTTWNADARLNFETL
-1918 YNHSKFLKEINQRFS
+1918 YNHSKYLKAINQRFGKS
-1933 NRGSMAARNPAAAKR
+1933 GSRTNARNARDKKNVSKKDDKNKR
-1948 NNANQKDKSRRLTK
+1948 VEKSIQ
-1962 SLKLSPDSTTIFT
+1962 LSPDTSSMFK
-1975 HNLKTKEV
+1975 HNLKTKNV
-1983 AVTATVKGKPLA
+1983 LVSATVNGKRIKV
-1995 LQTNVLDENRV
+1995 NSRVVDENSV
-2006 EILNKVDAI
+2006 EILNRGSDIINLV
-2015 VDLTVREKVKKEK
+2015 VRENPKKDK
-2028 KNLSK
+2028 KKFGTEVL
-2033 EIIAHGLRFLMAPR
+2033 EHGLRLLMAPR
-2047 SFSMRWRQNHSL
+2047 SLSFRWRQNHSL

-2064 SPSVGD
+2064 MPSVGD
-2070 VFGQTNANG
+2070 IFGQSTGYG
-2079 PMAPGLGFAFGFYD
+2079 PMSPGLDFAFGFYD
-2093 ESYVDKALENGWLLT
+2093 ESYVDKALDRGWLLT
-2108 DGSSTSPAIW
+2108 DGLSTSPAVW

-2127 LTLEPIRGLKITL
+2127 FTLEPIRGLKITL

-2154 MYSGMPT
+2154 MYSDMPT
-2161 SRTGSYTRTHVALA
+2161 SRTGNYTRTHM
-2175 SALKGCKA
+2175 ALKTALKTSKA
-2183 EDGYASDAFSRFLE
+2183 EDGYYSEAFNRFLE
-2197 YIPEIA
+2197 YIPIVA
-2203 TRYEER
+2203 NRYEEQ
-2209 YAQIRYP
+2209 YHGMRYP
-2216 DAGFLQGSPLAGAVY
+2216 TGGFMEGNPLGGTVY
-2231 DPKVGSVSQTSSDV
+2231 NKEVGSVSRTSSDV

-2254 SGKDPKKVSLN
+2254 SGGDVNKVSLD
-2265 LFPGLSS
+2265 LFPGLSAM
-2272 VLPNWKITYDG
+2272 LPNWKVTYDG
-2283 FVNLGNMKK
+2283 FINMGNMKK
-2292 WFKSFTVQHA
+2292 WFKTFTVQHA
-2302 YNCTYSAGSYT
+2302 YNCTYSIGGYS
-2313 SYLNWIGVDGE
+2313 SYLNWIGVNGDY
-2324 FGFTLDESSG
+2324 GFTLDEATQ
-2334 NPIPSSPY
+2334 NPVPTSPY

-2354 PLIGFNATLNND
+2354 PLIGVNFTLNND
-2366 LKVNLQYTDSRT
+2366 LKFNLQYTDSRT
-2378 LSLNSQA
+2378 LNLNSQA
-2385 GQIVETGSRQI
+2385 GQVVETGSRQI

-2416 QGGVSNDLSID
+2416 QGGISNDLSLD

>member
-1 MRSGR
+1 M
-6 LSGKT
+6 
-11 SEDFPILSRSIRNI
+11 
-25 FVFRIL
+25 V
-31 SALIAVLTISLV
+31 AVLIVVLALSVV
-43 SFSQYKKSTID
+43 SYSQYTKSTLT
-54 PPPPPPHPDTE
+54 PPPPPPVPDTR
-65 IVGGDSLEMISPV
+65 VTGGDSVKLISPV
-78 RPTIPI
+78 QTTVPI
-84 STEDFSRKEYPADLN
+84 EASDYKGEEHPLDLRN
-99 TPKNITTEA
+99 PSNITTEA
-108 IYDPEAGMYVLHT
+108 VYDPASGMYVIHT
-121 RLGEKDILTPFL
+121 KIGDKDIITP
-133 MNAADYHD
+133 MMMTAEEYHE
-141 MVNRQEMQDYFRSQN
+141 MVNRDEMYDYFRAQN
-156 SLNFEQKGR
+156 AANFEQKGK

-192 TQGSVQ
+192 TQGSIQ
-198 ISAGVKSNKTDNP
+198 LSAGVKSNKTDNP
-211 ALSLRSRR
+211 ALSLKSRR

-248 TDATFNFDQQKLKL
+248 TDATFSFDSQKLKL

-302 QFGKLTLTGLLSQQN
+302 QFGKLTLTGLVSQQN
-317 SESKTIS
+317 SESKSIS
-324 TQGGVQSTDFAIS
+324 TKGGVQSTEFEIS

-350 QYFYSHY
+350 QYFYDNY
-357 DDNCAKLPYVAS
+357 DKFCEKLPYVAS
-369 GVNITR
+369 GINITR

-399 GETSRL
+399 GENTRL
-405 GNDYWTPDFAVPV
+405 ASDYWTPDMSIPV
-418 PSNQSNNLLQILKNN
+418 PSNNSNNLLSILKNQY
-433 FPAARNINQ
+433 PEARNINQ
-442 VTEVLRPL
+442 VTEVLKPL
-450 SAYGIEGG
+450 NAYGIEGG
-458 KDYEKVESARLLS
+458 KDFEKVESARLLN
-471 SSEFTLNAALGYIS
+471 SSEYTLNSALGYIS

-495 LGVAFEYTY
+495 LAVAFEYSF

-518 PTTDNALYLK
+518 TSTESALYLK
-528 LLRGTTVTPKLPM
+528 MLRGTTVSPKLPM
-541 WQLMMKNVYSLGAYQ
+541 WQLMMKNIYSLGAYQ
-556 IQKKDFRLNVK
+556 IQKNNFKMNIK

-577 PYLPVGSISN
+577 PYLPIGPISN
-587 KPLLQVV
+587 QPLIQVM

-613 IEGYTIQTSN
+613 IEGYTIQSSN
-623 GKIIFPVAEPFGAN
+623 GKIIFPVAEPFGKN
-637 LRTQIANEAIADR
+637 LKRAINNDALSAP

-667 ADKNKFTLYGK
+667 ADKNKFLLTGQY
-678 YTSGKGSQ
+678 SSSRGSQ

-698 VVVTAGGATLVENSD
+698 VVVTAGGAVLTENSD

-755 GLDAQYRFNKDLTI
+755 GLDAQYKFNKDLTV
-769 GATMLHFGE
+769 GGTFLHFGE
-778 RSLTE
+778 KSLTE

-788 EETIN
+788 DEIIN
-793 NTMFGVNLSFNK
+793 NAIFGFNVNYNK
-805 KFMWLTDLLNKVP
+805 QFMWLTNLINKIP
-818 TINAVAPSSLTLTAE
+818 TINATAPSSFSLKAE
-833 YAQLVPS
+833 YAQLVPMK
-840 RQKTGTNQGSSYVD
+840 QKTGTNRGSSYVD

-861 AVDLRNPYSWFL
+861 GVDLRNPYSWFL

-878 DNGPDPLFPEASLS
+878 DNSADALFPEASLS
-892 NDPAYGKNRGLLA
+892 NNPDYGKNRALLA
-905 WNYIDRIFTQKN
+905 WYYIDRIFTQKN

-944 IYPGRE
+944 IYPGRD
-950 TNYGD
+950 NSYGD

-960 TLNLSFYPKERG
+960 TLNLSFYPRERG

-977 ADNID
+977 VDNID
-982 SDGMLLSPEKRWGGI
+982 AEGNLLNPEKRWGGI
-997 MRKLD
+997 MRKIE
-1002 NPNFES
+1002 NSNFES
-1008 SNVEYIQFWLLDPFL
+1008 SNVEYLQFWLLDPFL
-1023 DKDAPA
+1023 DENGKN

-1055 NGLPVDGNEEFI
+1055 NGLPVDGNNDFM
-1067 EETVWGKISKQN
+1067 EETVWGKVSKQN
-1079 SLTYAFENAPDARLL
+1079 SLTYAFENTPDARLL
-1094 QDVGLDGIPT
+1094 QDVGLDGIST
-1104 EEEFTFPTYG
+1104 EEEFSFPTYAD
-1114 GFVDKLRTRLS
+1114 FVDKLRTKLPVETV
-1125 AEAIAR
+1125 AK
-1131 MQDDPLSVFNDPA
+1131 MQDDPMSVLNDPA

-1150 FRSDYYDQQ
+1150 FRSDYYDSQ

-1178 SPDQSPNRQYQSSRA
+1178 SPDQSDNPQYQSSRA

-1222 DLVVGR
+1222 DLQVGR
-1228 NYVTDRQV
+1228 NYVTDKQV
-1236 SVVPVRDGQQEAVW
+1236 TSITTREGPQEAVW

-1257 SNPDKVVGGI
+1257 SSPDKVVGGI
-1267 SDFSTIRFAR
+1267 NDFSTIRFAR
-1277 IFMTGFSETTHLRF
+1277 IFMTGFSEVTHLRF

-1318 DVDMSVVNIEENS
+1318 ELDMSVVNIEENS
-1331 KRQPVNYILPPG
+1331 KRSPVNYVLPPG
-1343 VTRIQDASAASAT
+1343 VSRIQDASAATAT

-1399 AEVDD
+1399 ADVDD
-1404 RTNLKDGDLALFVRI
+1404 KTNLKDGDLAIFVRV

-1433 LEITAPGVYNN
+1433 LDITPPSSKYNN
-1444 YSSADRWIVW
+1444 LSSADRWIVW
-1454 PLQNFLDLPFELFT
+1454 PKNNFLDLPLEFLT
-1468 NAKTERN
+1468 DAKVERN
-1475 HQMSLGTEGVG
+1475 RAMSEGQEGVG
-1486 YMKLFSVR
+1486 YRYLYSVR
-1494 DPENQ
+1494 DPNNQ
-1499 RNSVSVLGNPSLSDV
+1499 RNTVSVMGNPSLSDV

-1527 VKDGTIWLN
+1527 VKDGTIWVN

-1563 TVNFAMHKET
+1563 TVSFAMHKET
-1573 AGFGAVDQGLASR
+1573 AGFGGVDQGLSAR
-1586 RLDNYDQYNFSIQGN
+1586 RLDNYDQYNIAVQGN
-1601 AGKLLPEKVKLSAPI
+1601 IGKLFPEKVKLSAPV
-1616 YYSKSSETTTPK
+1616 YYSRSSETSTPK

-1633 QDILLKEALKAAT
+1633 QDILLKDALEAAT
-1646 SKAEKDS
+1646 TKAEKDS
-1653 ISRYAL
+1653 IKNYAL
-1659 TKNISESFSISN
+1659 TKKITESFSLTN
-1671 LRFNISSTNAMPWDP
+1671 MRFNVTSKNSMPWDP
-1686 ANFTFA
+1686 ANFTVA
-1692 FNFNKQRK
+1692 FNFNKQRNM
-1700 FDPTTEYDNT
+1700 DPTTEYENT

-1730 FEKLQGKSKFQKFL
+1730 FSKLKGKSKLQKFL
-1744 KEWQLNWLF
+1744 KDWQLNWLF
-1753 NNLTFFTNMSRHYYE
+1753 NNLTFYTSMSRHYYE
-1768 QQTRSEV
+1768 QQTRSEL
-1775 DVDMQL
+1775 DVNMQL

-1795 SLNWNPTQSLS
+1795 SLNWNPTQSLT
-1806 LSFQSNTTARIEE
+1806 LSFESNTTARIEE
-1819 TLGAVNKKLFPDKY
+1819 TIGAVNKKLFPDKY
-1833 RDWKDTVINSIKGLG
+1833 RDWKDTVMNSIRGLG
-1848 TPWNYNQTF
+1848 TPWNYSQTF

-1872 YLTGNLSYTSNYQWD
+1872 YITANVSYTSNYQWD
-1887 RGTQV
+1887 RGVKV
-1892 QGVDMGNQISN
+1892 QDVDLGNSIRN
-1903 QTTWNADARFNFETL
+1903 QTTWNADARLNFETL
-1918 YNHSKFLKEINQRFS
+1918 YNHSKLLKEINQRFS
-1933 NRGSMAARNPAAAKR
+1933 ARKGNRNINNRNAK
-1948 NNANQKDKSRRLTK
+1948 NLKNGTKGASGKEEQVKKVEKSVR
-1962 SLKLSPDSTTIFT
+1962 LSPDSTTVFV
-1975 HNLKTKEV
+1975 HNLKTKKLSISGR
-1983 AVTATVKGKPLA
+1983 VKGKPFKLD
-1995 LQTNVLDENRV
+1995 TKVIDENKI
-2006 EILNKVDAI
+2006 EILNKGNEI
-2015 VDLTVREKVKKEK
+2015 VSLTVRERKDEK
-2028 KNLSK
+2028 KTNWGK
-2033 EIIAHGLRFLMAPR
+2033 EVLDHSLRFLMAPR
-2047 SFSMRWRQNHSL
+2047 SFSFRWRQNHSL

-2064 SPSVGD
+2064 RPNVGD
-2070 VFGQTNANG
+2070 VFGQSQNYG
-2079 PMAPGLGFAFGFYD
+2079 PMAPGLDFAFGFYD
-2093 ESYVDKALENGWLLT
+2093 ESYVDKALERGWLLT
-2108 DGSSTSPAIW
+2108 DGQTSPAIW

-2140 TENLTDNRT
+2140 TDNLTDNRT

-2161 SRTGSYTRTHVALA
+2161 SRTGSYTRTHVALKT
-2175 SALKGCKA
+2175 ALKSSNA
-2183 EDGYASDAFSRFLE
+2183 EDGYSSEAFNRFLE
-2197 YIPEIA
+2197 YIPVIA
-2203 TRYEER
+2203 QRYEDK
-2209 YAQIRYP
+2209 YSNMYYP
-2216 DAGFLQGSPLAGAVY
+2216 QTGFMEGNPLGGTLY
-2231 DPKVGSVSQTSSDV
+2231 NPEVGRVSRTSSDV

-2254 SGKDPKKVSLN
+2254 SGSDPKKVTLN

-2272 VLPNWKITYDG
+2272 MLPNWKVTYDG
-2283 FVNLGNMKK
+2283 FINLCNMKK
-2292 WFKSFTVQHA
+2292 WFKSFTISHA

-2313 SYLNWIGVDGE
+2313 SYLNWIGVNGDY
-2324 FGFTLDESSG
+2324 GFILNESIQS
-2334 NPIPSSPY
+2334 PMPSSPY

-2354 PLIGFNATLNND
+2354 PLIGFNATLQND
-2366 LKVNLQYTDSRT
+2366 LKVNMQYVDSRT
-2378 LSLNSQA
+2378 LNLNSQA
-2385 GQIVETGSRQI
+2385 GQIVETASRQI

-2416 QGGVSNDLSID
+2416 QGNVSNDLSID
-2427 LDLNFANNSSL
+2427 LDLNFASNSSL

-2465 LSRRITLAAF
+2465 LSRRVTLSAY
-2475 FDHQVNTP
+2475 FDHQINTP

>member
-1 MRSGR
+1 MSKR
-6 LSGKT
+6 
-11 SEDFPILSRSIRNI
+11 DNIIQIRI
-25 FVFRIL
+25 VA
-31 SALIAVLTISLV
+31 ALIAVLTLSLA
-43 SFSQYKKSTID
+43 SFSQYTTSTID
-54 PPPPPPHPDTE
+54 PPPPPPQPDTN
-65 IVGGDSLEMISPV
+65 ITGGDSVELMSPV
-78 RPTIPI
+78 RHTVKMRA
-84 STEDFSRKEYPADLN
+84 EDYGRGEYPADLRD
-99 TPKNITTEA
+99 PSNITTQPVF
-108 IYDPEAGMYVLHT
+108 DPETGMYVLHT
-121 RLGEKDILTPFL
+121 KIGEKDIITPF
-133 MNAADYHD
+133 MMKAEDYHN
-141 MVNRQEMQDYFRSQN
+141 MVNREEMYDYFRSQN
-156 SLNFEQKGR
+156 SANFEQKGK
-165 EPFNILDMNFALGPL
+165 EAFNILDMNFALGPL

-192 TQGSVQ
+192 TQGSIQ

-211 ALSLRSRR
+211 SLSLKSRR

-248 TDATFNFDQQKLKL
+248 TDATFNFDSQKLKL

-302 QFGKLTLTGLLSQQN
+302 QFGKLTVTGLLSQQN

-324 TQGGVQSTDFAIS
+324 AQGGVQSTDFAIS

-350 QYFYSHY
+350 QYFYQNY
-357 DDNCAKLPYVAS
+357 DKFCEKLPYVAS
-369 GVNITR
+369 GINITR

-385 KFDESRNFVAFMDL
+385 KFDESRNFVGFMDL
-399 GETSRL
+399 GENTRL
-405 GNDYWTPDFAVPV
+405 GNDYWTPDMTVPV
-418 PSNQSNNLLQILKNN
+418 PSNQSNNLLQVIKTEY
-433 FPAARNINQ
+433 PAARNINQ
-442 VTEVLRPL
+442 VTEVLKPL
-450 SAYGIEGG
+450 NAYGIEGG
-458 KDYEKVESARLLS
+458 KDFEKVESARLLN
-471 SSEFTLNAALGYIS
+471 SSEYTLNSALGYIS

-518 PTTDNALYLK
+518 TSTESALFLK
-528 LLRGTTVTPKLPM
+528 MLRGTTVTPKLPM

-556 IQKKDFRLNVK
+556 VQKNNFKFNVK
-567 FLSDSTGVEI
+567 FLSDSTGIEI
-577 PYLPVGSISN
+577 PYLPVGTISN
-587 KPLLQVV
+587 KPLLQVM

-613 IEGYTIQTSN
+613 IEGYTIQTSS
-623 GKIIFPVAEPFGAN
+623 GKVIFPVAEPFGSN
-637 LRTQIANEAIADR
+637 LRRQIDNDVLADR

-667 ADKNKFTLYGK
+667 ADKNKFTLYGQ
-678 YTSGKGSQ
+678 YTSGRGSQ

-698 VVVTAGGATLVENSD
+698 VVVTAGGAVLTENSD

-755 GLDAQYRFNKDLTI
+755 GLDAQYRFNKDLTV
-769 GATMLHFGE
+769 GGTLLHFGE
-778 RSLTE
+778 KSLTE

-788 EETIN
+788 DELIN
-793 NTMFGVNLSFNK
+793 NTMFGFNLSYNK
-805 KFMWLTDLLNKVP
+805 QFMWLTNLVNRIP
-818 TINAVAPSSLTLTAE
+818 TINATAPSSINLTAE
-833 YAQLVPS
+833 YAQLIPAK
-840 RQKTGTNQGSSYVD
+840 QKTGTNQGSSYID

-861 AVDLRNPYSWFL
+861 GVDLRNPYSWFL

-878 DNGPDPLFPEASLS
+878 DNSADALFPEASLS
-892 NDPAYGKNRGLLA
+892 NNPAYGKNRALLA

-917 SSMLPGYLKNDLKQ
+917 SNMLPGYLKNDLKQ

-944 IYPGRE
+944 IYPGRN
-950 TNYGD
+950 TSYGD

-977 ADNID
+977 DQDID
-982 SDGMLLSPEKRWGGI
+982 QEGYLLNPEKRWGGI
-997 MRKLD
+997 MRRIE
-1002 NPNFES
+1002 NSNFES
-1008 SNVEYIQFWLLDPFL
+1008 SNVEYLQFWLLDPFL
-1023 DKDAPA
+1023 DEDAPS

-1055 NGLPVDGNEEFI
+1055 NGIPVDGNNDFI
-1067 EETVWGKISKQN
+1067 EETVWGKVSKQN

-1094 QDVGLDGIPT
+1094 QDVGLDGIST
-1104 EEEFTFPTYG
+1104 EEEFNFPTYA
-1114 GFVDKLRTRLS
+1114 GFVENLRSRLPGDV
-1125 AEAIAR
+1125 IAR
-1131 MQDDPLSVFNDPA
+1131 MQEDPMSVMNDPA

-1150 FRSDYYDQQ
+1150 FRSDYYDAN

-1178 SPDQSPNRQYQSSRA
+1178 SPDQSPNPQYQSSRA

-1213 QYKVSIRPE
+1213 QYKISIRPE
-1222 DLVVGR
+1222 DLQVGR
-1228 NYVTDRQV
+1228 NFVTDKQV
-1236 SVVPVRDGQQEAVW
+1236 TRITGRDGKQQDAVW
-1250 YQFKIPL
+1250 YQFKVPL
-1257 SNPDKVVGGI
+1257 TSPEKVVGGI

-1277 IFMTGFSETTHLRF
+1277 IFMTGFSEVTHLRF

-1318 DVDMSVVNIEENS
+1318 EIDMSVVNIEENS
-1331 KRQPVNYILPPG
+1331 KRTPVNYILPPG
-1343 VTRIQDASAASAT
+1343 VTRIQDASAATAT
-1356 QLNEQSLQLKLTG
+1356 ELNEQSLQLKLTG

-1380 NTQMDLRIYKRLQ
+1380 NTQLDLRIYKRMQ

-1404 RTNLKDGDLALFVRI
+1404 RTNLKDGDLAIFVRV

-1433 LEITAPGVYNN
+1433 LDVTAPGDYNY
-1444 YSSADRWIVW
+1444 YSNADRYLVW
-1454 PLQNFLDLPFELFT
+1454 PENNFLDLPLELFT
-1468 NAKTERN
+1468 TVKTERN
-1475 HQMSLGTEGVG
+1475 RMMSEGQEGVG
-1486 YMKLFSVR
+1486 YIKLYSTR
-1494 DPENQ
+1494 DPNHQ
-1499 RNSVSVLGNPSLSDV
+1499 RNTVSVLGNPSLSDV

-1527 VKDGTIWLN
+1527 VKDGTIWVN

-1545 EGGWAAKVNANLA
+1545 DGGWAAKVNANVA
-1558 ISDVA
+1558 ISDIA

-1573 AGFGAVDQGLASR
+1573 AGFGSVDQGLSSR
-1586 RLDNYDQYNFSIQGN
+1586 RLDNYDQYNVSVQGN
-1601 AGKLLPEKVKLSAPI
+1601 VGKLLPEKVKLTAPV
-1616 YYSKSSETTTPK
+1616 YYSKSSETSTPK

-1633 QDILLKEALKAAT
+1633 QDILLKDALSAAT

-1653 ISRYAL
+1653 IKSYAV
-1659 TKNISESFSISN
+1659 TKKTTESFSLSN
-1671 LRFNISSTNAMPWDP
+1671 MRFNVTSKNAMPWDP
-1686 ANFTFA
+1686 ANFTVA
-1692 FNFNKQRK
+1692 FNFNKQRNM
-1700 FDPTTEYDNT
+1700 DPTTEYENT

-1730 FEKLQGKSKFQKFL
+1730 FSSLKGKSKLQKFL
-1744 KEWQLNWLF
+1744 RDWQLNWLF
-1753 NNLTFFTNMSRHYYE
+1753 NNLTFYTSMSRHYYE

-1781 PVQVSKNFLWDRQL
+1781 PVQVSKNFLWDRQF
-1795 SLNWNPTQSLS
+1795 SINWNPTQSLT
-1806 LSFQSNTTARIEE
+1806 LSFESNTTARIEE
-1819 TLGAVNKKLFPDKY
+1819 TVGAVNKKLFPDKY

-1872 YLTGNLSYTSNYQWD
+1872 YLTGNLSYTSHYQWD

-1892 QGVDMGNQISN
+1892 QDIDMGNTICN
-1903 QTTWNADARFNFETL
+1903 QTTWNADARLNFETL

-1933 NRGSMAARNPAAAKR
+1933 GKSNMASRNPANNRNQGSKR
-1948 NNANQKDKSRRLTK
+1948 NAGPKKDDVKK
-1962 SLKLSPDSTTIFT
+1962 VEKAVQLSPDSTTVFR
-1975 HNLKTKEV
+1975 HNLKTKNV
-1983 AVTATVKGKPLA
+1983 TVTATVDGKRYA
-1995 LQTNVLDENRV
+1995 VQTKPIDENSL
-2006 EILNKVDAI
+2006 EILNKGNEVLSL
-2015 VDLTVREKVKKEK
+2015 VVREKVKSDK
-2028 KNLSK
+2028 KTFGREVL
-2033 EIIAHGLRFLMAPR
+2033 EHGVRLLMAPR
-2047 SFSMRWRQNHSL
+2047 NFSFRWRQNHSL

-2064 SPSVGD
+2064 RPSVGD
-2070 VFGQTNANG
+2070 AFGQTTEYG
-2079 PMAPGLGFAFGFYD
+2079 PMSPGLDFAFGFFD
-2093 ESYVDKALENGWLLT
+2093 ESFVDKALDKGWLLT
-2108 DGSSTSPAIW
+2108 DGLSTSPAIW
-2118 NKGEEFHFE
+2118 NKGEEFHME

-2161 SRTGSYTRTHVALA
+2161 SRTGSYTRTHVALKT
-2175 SALKGCKA
+2175 ALKGSKA
-2183 EDGYASDAFSRFLE
+2183 EDGYASEAFTRFLE
-2197 YIPEIA
+2197 YIPVIA
-2203 TRYEER
+2203 NRYEER
-2209 YAQIRYP
+2209 YREMYYPETGFMAGNPLGGTRYNP
-2216 DAGFLQGSPLAGAVY
+2216 E
-2231 DPKVGSVSQTSSDV
+2231 VGSVSRTSSDV

-2254 SGKDPKKVSLN
+2254 SGGDVNKVTLS

-2272 VLPNWKITYDG
+2272 MLPNWKVTYDG
-2283 FVNLGNMKK
+2283 FINLGNMKK
-2292 WFKSFTVQHA
+2292 WFKSFTIQHA

-2313 SYLNWIGVDGE
+2313 SYLNWIGVSGDY
-2324 FGFTLDESSG
+2324 GFTLDESTQQ
-2334 NPIPSSPY
+2334 PVPSSPF
-2342 NISSVAITERFN
+2342 NVSSVAITEKFN

-2366 LKVNLQYTDSRT
+2366 LKVNMQYSDSRT
-2378 LSLNSQA
+2378 LNLNSQA
-2385 GQIVETGSRQI
+2385 GQIVETSARQI

-2401 YKIANFNKIIKIGSR
+2401 YKIANFNKIIKIGSQ
-2416 QGGVSNDLSID
+2416 QGNVSNDLSLD
-2427 LDLNFANNSSL
+2427 LDLNFSNNSSL

-2465 LSRRITLAAF
+2465 LSRRITLAAY

>member
-1 MRSGR
+1 MTDINDNNLSKRNFYIHR
-6 LSGKT
+6 LR
-11 SEDFPILSRSIRNI
+11 L
-25 FVFRIL
+25 VA
-31 SALIAVLTISLV
+31 ALIGVLTLSFV
-43 SFSQYKKSTID
+43 SFSQYVKSTLD
-54 PPPPPPHPDTE
+54 PPPPPPVPDTT
-65 IVGGDSLEMISPV
+65 VAGGDSVSTIYPV
-78 RPTIPI
+78 RPTVAIEA
-84 STEDFSRKEYPADLN
+84 EDYVGKEYPADLHDPSN
-99 TPKNITTEA
+99 LTTQVV
-108 IYDPEAGMYVLHT
+108 YDPESGMYVIHT
-121 RLGEKDILTPFL
+121 KVGEKDLLTPF
-133 MNAADYHD
+133 MMTAEQYHD
-141 MVNRQEMQDYFRSQN
+141 MVNREEMYDYFRSQN
-156 SLNFEQKGR
+156 SANFEQKGK
-165 EPFNILDMNFALGPL
+165 EAFNILDMNFALGPL

-192 TQGSVQ
+192 TQGSIQ

-211 ALSLRSRR
+211 ALSLKSRR

-229 QATINASVGDKMK
+229 QATVNASVGDKMK

-248 TDATFNFDQQKLKL
+248 TDATFSFDSQKLKL

-302 QFGKLTLTGLLSQQN
+302 QFGKLTLTGLVSQQN

-350 QYFYSHY
+350 QYFYQNY
-357 DDNCAKLPYVAS
+357 DKFCEKLPYVSS
-369 GVNITR
+369 GINITR

-385 KFDESRNFVAFMDL
+385 KFEESRNFVAFMDL
-399 GETSRL
+399 GENTRL
-405 GNDYWTPDFAVPV
+405 ATDYWTPDYSVPV
-418 PSNQSNNLLQILKNN
+418 PSNQSNNLLQVMKSQY
-433 FPAARNINQ
+433 PDARNINL
-442 VTEVLRPL
+442 VTEALKPL
-450 SAYGIEGG
+450 NAYGIEGG
-458 KDYEKVESARLLS
+458 KDFEKVESARLLN
-471 SSEFTLNAALGYIS
+471 SSEYTLNSALGYIS

-495 LGVAFEYTY
+495 LAVAFEYTY

-518 PTTDNALYLK
+518 TSTESALYLK
-528 LLRGTTVTPKLPM
+528 MLRGTTVSPRLPM
-541 WQLMMKNVYSLGAYQ
+541 WQLMMKNIYSLGAYQ
-556 IQKKDFRLNVK
+556 IQKNNFKFNVK
-567 FLSDSTGVEI
+567 FLSDSTGIEI
-577 PYLPVGSISN
+577 PYLPVADISN
-587 KPLLQVV
+587 KPLIQVM

-623 GKIIFPVAEPFGAN
+623 GKVIFPVAEPFGSN
-637 LRTQIANEAIADR
+637 LRRQIGNDVLADR

-667 ADKNKFTLYGK
+667 ADKNKFTMYGQ
-678 YTSGKGSQ
+678 YTSGRGSQ

-698 VVVTAGGATLVENSD
+698 VVVTAGGAVLTENSD

-755 GLDAQYRFNKDLTI
+755 GLDAQYRFNKDLTV
-769 GATMLHFGE
+769 GGTFLHFGE
-778 RSLTE
+778 KSLTE

-788 EETIN
+788 EELIN
-793 NTMFGVNLSFNK
+793 NTMFGVNLSYNK
-805 KFMWLTDLLNKVP
+805 QFMWLTNLINKVP
-818 TINAVAPSSLTLTAE
+818 TINASAPSSLNLTAE
-833 YAQLVPS
+833 YAQLIPAK
-840 RQKTGTNQGSSYVD
+840 QKTGTNQGSSYVD

-861 AVDLRNPYSWFL
+861 GVDLRNPYSWFL

-878 DNGPDPLFPEASLS
+878 DNSADALFPEASLS
-892 NDPAYGKNRGLLA
+892 NNPAYGKNRALLA
-905 WNYIDRIFTQKN
+905 WNYIDRIFTQRN
-917 SSMLPGYLKNDLKQ
+917 SSMLPGYLKNDIKQ
-931 LSNPYVR
+931 LTNPYVR
-938 EIQVRE
+938 EIRVRE
-944 IYPGRE
+944 IYPGRT

-960 TLNLSFYPKERG
+960 TLNLSFYPRERG

-977 ADNID
+977 AENID
-982 SDGMLLSPEKRWGGI
+982 SEGNLLNPEQRWGGI
-997 MRKLD
+997 MRRME
-1002 NPNFES
+1002 NTNFET

-1055 NGLPVDGNEEFI
+1055 NGLPVDGNEDFI
-1067 EETVWGKISKQN
+1067 EETVWGKVSKQN

-1094 QDVGLDGIPT
+1094 QDVGLDGIST
-1104 EEEFTFPTYG
+1104 EEEFSYPTYSS
-1114 GFVDKLRTRLS
+1114 FVETLRSRLS
-1125 AEAIAR
+1125 GETIAK
-1131 MQDDPLSVFNDPA
+1131 MQEDPLSVFNDPA

-1150 FRSDYYDQQ
+1150 FRSDYYDAQ

-1165 RYKHY
+1165 RYKRY

-1178 SPDQSPNRQYQSSRA
+1178 SPDQSPNPQYQSSRA

-1213 QYKVSIRPE
+1213 QYRVSIRPE

-1228 NYVTDRQV
+1228 NFVTDKQV
-1236 SVVPVRDGQQEAVW
+1236 TRFTDRGEEVEGVW

-1257 SNPDKVVGGI
+1257 SSPEKVVGGI

-1310 RNDSPAEG
+1310 RNDAPAEG
-1318 DVDMSVVNIEENS
+1318 EIDMSVVNIEENS
-1331 KRQPVNYILPPG
+1331 RREPVNYILPPG
-1343 VTRIQDASAASAT
+1343 VTRIQDASAAAAT

-1380 NTQMDLRIYKRLQ
+1380 NTQLDLRIYKRLQ

-1404 RTNLKDGDLALFVRI
+1404 RTNLKDGDLAIFIRV

-1433 LEITAPGVYNN
+1433 LDITAPGTYNN
-1444 YSSADRWIVW
+1444 NSSADRWLVW
-1454 PLQNFLDLPFELFT
+1454 PKNNFLDLPFELFT
-1468 NAKTERN
+1468 DTKVARN
-1475 HQMSLGTEGVG
+1475 RAMSAGEEGVG
-1486 YMKLFSVR
+1486 YIKLYSMR
-1494 DPENQ
+1494 DPDNQ
-1499 RNSVSVLGNPSLSDV
+1499 RNTVSVLGNPSLSDV

-1527 VKDGTIWLN
+1527 VKDGTIWVN
-1536 ELKVTEFNQ
+1536 ELKVTDFNQ
-1545 EGGWAAKVNANLA
+1545 DGGWAAKVNANLA

-1573 AGFGAVDQGLASR
+1573 AGFGSVDQGLSSR

-1601 AGKLLPEKVKLSAPI
+1601 LGKLVPEKVKLAAPV
-1616 YYSKSSETTTPK
+1616 YYARSSETTTPK

-1633 QDILLKEALKAAT
+1633 QDILLKDALAAAT
-1646 SKAEKDS
+1646 TKAEKDS
-1653 ISRYAL
+1653 IKGYAV
-1659 TKNISESFSISN
+1659 TKKTTESFSLSN
-1671 LRFNISSTNAMPWDP
+1671 MRFNVTSKNSMPWDP
-1686 ANFTFA
+1686 ANFTVA
-1692 FNFNKQRK
+1692 FNFNKQK
-1700 FDPTTEYDNT
+1700 NTDPTTEYENT

-1730 FEKLQGKSKFQKFL
+1730 FSKLNGKSKLQKFL
-1744 KEWQLNWLF
+1744 KDWQVNWLF
-1753 NNLTFFTNMSRHYYE
+1753 NNITFFTSMSRHYYE
-1768 QQTRSEV
+1768 QQVRSEV

-1795 SLNWNPTQSLS
+1795 SLNWNIFQSLS

-1819 TLGAVNKKLFPDKY
+1819 TVGAVNKRLFPDKY
-1833 RDWKDTVINSIKGLG
+1833 RDWKDTVLNSIKGLG

-1872 YLTGNLSYTSNYQWD
+1872 YLTANVSYTSTYQWD
-1887 RGTQV
+1887 RGTQI
-1892 QGVDMGNQISN
+1892 QDVDMGNTIRN
-1903 QTTWNADARFNFETL
+1903 QSTWNADARLNFETL
-1918 YNHSKFLKEINQRFS
+1918 YNHSKFLKEINQRFAS
-1933 NRGSMAARNPAAAKR
+1933 RAGTNRKNGSGANAQKSKKSASKAKR
-1948 NNANQKDKSRRLTK
+1948 LEKSIQ
-1962 SLKLSPDSTTIFT
+1962 LSADSTVVFT
-1975 HNLKTKEV
+1975 HNLKTKDIIF
-1983 AVTATVKGKPLA
+1983 TATVKGKRFDLKTKPI
-1995 LQTNVLDENRV
+1995 DENSV
-2006 EILNKVDAI
+2006 EILNKGTEI
-2015 VDLTVREKVKKEK
+2015 VKIIAREKEKTDKKS
-2028 KNLSK
+2028 LGT
-2033 EIIAHGLRFLMAPR
+2033 EIMQHGVRLLMAPR
-2047 SFSMRWRQNHSL
+2047 SFSMRWRQSHSL

-2070 VFGQTNANG
+2070 VFGQSTAYG
-2079 PMAPGLGFAFGFYD
+2079 PMAPGLDFAFGFYD
-2093 ESYVDKALENGWLLT
+2093 EGFVDKALDRGWLLT
-2108 DGSSTSPAIW
+2108 DGNNTSPAIW
-2118 NKGEEFHFE
+2118 NRGQEFNFE

-2161 SRTGSYTRTHVALA
+2161 SRTGSYTRTHVALKT
-2175 SALKGCKA
+2175 ALKTYKA
-2183 EDGYASDAFSRFLE
+2183 EDGYNSEAFNKFLQ
-2197 YIPEIA
+2197 YIPVVA
-2203 TRYEER
+2203 QRYESR
-2209 YAQIRYP
+2209 YSGMRYP
-2216 DAGFLQGSPLAGAVY
+2216 DAGFMEGSPLAGTLY
-2231 DPKVGSVSQTSSDV
+2231 NPEVGSVSRTSSDV

-2254 SGKDPKKVSLN
+2254 SGTDVNKVSLN
-2265 LFPGLSS
+2265 LFPGLSAM
-2272 VLPNWKITYDG
+2272 LPNWKVTYDG
-2283 FVNLGNMKK
+2283 FINLGNMKK
-2292 WFKSFTVQHA
+2292 WFKSFTIQHA
-2302 YNCTYSAGSYT
+2302 YNCTYSTGSYT
-2313 SYLNWIGVDGE
+2313 SYLNWIGVDGDY
-2324 FGFTLDESSG
+2324 GFTLDDG
-2334 NPIPSSPY
+2334 TQNPVPSSPF
-2342 NISSVAITERFN
+2342 NVSSVAITEKFN

-2366 LKVNLQYTDSRT
+2366 LKVNMQYADSRT
-2378 LSLNSQA
+2378 LNLNSQA
-2385 GQIVETGSRQI
+2385 GQVVETSSRQI

-2401 YKIANFNKIIKIGSR
+2401 YKIADFNKIIKIGSR

-2427 LDLNFANNSSL
+2427 VDLNFANNSSL

-2450 QGTKSFSLNF
+2450 QGTRSFSLNF

-2483 LVSSSAFPTS
+2483 LVSSTAFPTS